1 MATILDIDLTN
12 SPFNSYDFFSN
23 KKIAAGTV
31 ETEDM
36 KKGQHKTTVE
46 MVDINA
52 YDYGIIDVGMVQFDD
67 TLPYTKKVETAQL
80 RIEYYKT
87 ELEDAKSWV
96 DALQSEIN
104 KVNSEL
110 AEYKDQYEEA
120 KKQDPHSDLT
130 KNLKQIIKNCK
141 EDLNDLNTDYSK
153 YKKITQTHPKLIKA
167 YTKFLND
174 LIKYGGKKTITRIE
188 EFGSTEEAEQVDLDN
203 LDINQAPGMAISGA
217 ITEAVTQYLEVTIQS
232 LIAGGASN
240 LMNNLG
246 INQETLGIAKSIL
259 NLMDSALFNITGII
273 KMFPKNIQMLPSAKV
288 AIGSICTS
296 LKDIYIAIY
305 NDLENEYY
313 ETINDA
319 ITNLPS
325 MQEVLKDALNLLM
338 NTIWIMINEQC
349 IKYTGHTLPELY
361 YMCSDYI
368 HKYKAWKEARK
379 EKKRRKKEKKEQ
391 EKREKEKEK
400 ETGIQHSSGNTV
412 STKINVDIDPDII
425 KQSLMDELARASDLI
440 YNSFIIIQIKDS
452 IDEIKM
458 LISQFNNVDLDVL
471 SEGIDS
477 FEDFMNM
484 LIEMGIDS
492 DGAVISLEKAI
503 QDGINQ
509 FSGNLTSLQN
519 QIKEQAISSGL
530 NIASDI
536 VSNTKISKEIK
547 TEHLYDFTNDL
558 NTFTMTLNIYADPTT
573 KKAKKQ
579 LTKVLSNAHQK
590 DGTKIF
596 DSSSVLSIINAI
608 DEGYVMRKDQT
619 IELLEFTFKI
629 HFELEGFNKTLSEQI
644 NAIDEANRI
653 AQDAAKKKEAD
664 EAISK
669 FELGI
674 VEEEY
679 TGDPTKATKRPT
691 FQLVHELFSI
701 LKEIFPQLKVILKL
715 IRNYKINKAKVEAN
729 ASGNL
734 LGMVKVIA
742 AINKL
747 FKKAHKSKTNFYT
760 VRSLKLYDYITNSIT
775 SIGTNVEI
783 NIGIPDTRKLY
794 LYLKNAKSNYE
805 IIKQDL
811 PTILYI
817 DQDAITEQRNVMK
830 KDLDKAGNYFN
841 DASLFVQ
848 YPDSK
853 YQDGTLL
860 GLDKVEDADTEI
872 YYSDSSLPLYG
883 SQILRCYGKDYD
895 LYT

>member
-12 SPFNSYDFFSN
+12 SPGNSYDFFSN
-23 KKIAAGTV
+23 KKMSAGTV

-52 YDYGIIDVGMVQFDD
+52 YDYGIIDVGIVQFDD
-67 TLPYTKKVETAQL
+67 TLPYSKKVETSKL

-87 ELEDAKSWV
+87 ELKDAESWV
-96 DALQSEIN
+96 NALQTEIN

-110 AEYKDQYEEA
+110 TEYQDQYEEA
-120 KKQDPHSDLT
+120 KKQDPHSALT
-130 KNLKQIIKNCK
+130 TNLKQIVKNYK
-141 EDLNDLNTDYSK
+141 EQLNDLNTEFSK

-167 YTKFLND
+167 YTNFYND
-174 LIKYGGKKTITRIE
+174 LTKYGEKKAITRVD
-188 EFGSTEEAEQVDLDN
+188 EFGNVEEAEKVDLDN
-203 LDINQAPGMAISGA
+203 LDINQAPGMEISGA
-217 ITEAVTQYLEVTIQS
+217 ITDAVTQYLEVTIQS

-246 INQETLGIAKSIL
+246 INQETLGMAQSIL
-259 NLMDSALFNITGII
+259 NLMDSTLFNITGII
-273 KMFPKNIQMLPSAKV
+273 KMFPKNIQMLPSAKI

-296 LKDIYIAIY
+296 LKDMYIAIY

-325 MQEVLKDALNLLM
+325 IQEVLKDAQELLM
-338 NTIWIMINEQC
+338 NTIWVMINEQC
-349 IKYTGHTLPELY
+349 IKYTGYTLPELY

-379 EKKRRKKEKKEQ
+379 EQKRRKKEQEEQ
-391 EKREKEKEK
+391 EK
-400 ETGIQHSSGNTV
+400 ETGIQHSSGGTV
-412 STKINVDIDPDII
+412 STKINVDVDPDII
-425 KQSLMDELARASDLI
+425 KQSLMDELSRASDLI

-471 SEGIDS
+471 TDGIDS
-477 FEDFMNM
+477 FEDFMDM
-484 LIEMGIDS
+484 LVEMGLDS

-519 QIKEQAISSGL
+519 QIEAQAISSGL
-530 NIASDI
+530 HIAADI
-536 VSNTKISKEIK
+536 VSNTTVSTEIK
-547 TEHLYDFTNDL
+547 AEHLYDFTNDL

-629 HFELEGFNKTLSEQI
+629 HFELDGFNKTLNEQI

-653 AQDAAKKKEAD
+653 AQETAKKKEAE

-734 LGMVKVIA
+734 LGMIKVIA

-817 DQDAITEQRNVMK
+817 DQDAITEQRNAMK
-830 KDLDKAGNYFN
+830 KDLDKAGNYFD

>member
-12 SPFNSYDFFSN
+12 SPGNSYNFFSN
-23 KKIAAGTV
+23 KKMSAGTV

-52 YDYGIIDVGMVQFDD
+52 YDYGIIDVGIVQFDD
-67 TLPYTKKVETAQL
+67 TLPYSKKVETAKL

-87 ELEDAKSWV
+87 ELKNAESWV
-96 DALQSEIN
+96 NALQTEIN

-110 AEYKDQYEEA
+110 TEYQDQYEEA
-120 KKQDPHSDLT
+120 KKQDPHSALT
-130 KNLKQIIKNCK
+130 TNLKQIVKNYK
-141 EDLNDLNTDYSK
+141 EQLNDLNIEFSK

-167 YTKFLND
+167 YTNFYND
-174 LIKYGGKKTITRIE
+174 LTKYGEKKAITKVD
-188 EFGSTEEAEQVDLDN
+188 EFGNVEEAEQVDLDN
-203 LDINQAPGMAISGA
+203 LDINQAPGMEISGA
-217 ITEAVTQYLEVTIQS
+217 ITDAVTQYLEVTIQS

-246 INQETLGIAKSIL
+246 INQETLGMAQSIL
-259 NLMDSALFNITGII
+259 NLMDSTLFNITGII
-273 KMFPKNIQMLPSAKV
+273 KMFPKNIQMLPSAKI

-296 LKDIYIAIY
+296 LKDMYIAIY

-325 MQEVLKDALNLLM
+325 IQEVLKDAQELLM
-338 NTIWIMINEQC
+338 NTIWVMINEQC
-349 IKYTGHTLPELY
+349 IKYTGYTLPELY

-379 EKKRRKKEKKEQ
+379 EQKRRKKEQEEQ
-391 EKREKEKEK
+391 EK
-400 ETGIQHSSGNTV
+400 ETGIQHSSGGTV
-412 STKINVDIDPDII
+412 SSKINVDVDPDII
-425 KQSLMDELARASDLI
+425 KQSLMDELSRASDLI

-471 SEGIDS
+471 TDGIDS
-477 FEDFMNM
+477 FEDFMDM
-484 LIEMGIDS
+484 LVEMGLDS

-519 QIKEQAISSGL
+519 QIEAQAISSGL
-530 NIASDI
+530 HIAADV
-536 VSNTKISKEIK
+536 VSNTAVSTEIK
-547 TEHLYDFTNDL
+547 AEHLYDFTNDL

-629 HFELEGFNKTLSEQI
+629 HFELDGFNKTLSEQI

-653 AQDAAKKKEAD
+653 AQETAKKKEAE

-734 LGMVKVIA
+734 LGMIKVIA

-817 DQDAITEQRNVMK
+817 DQDAITEQRNAMK
-830 KDLDKAGNYFN
+830 KDLDKAGNYFD

>member
-12 SPFNSYDFFSN
+12 SPGNSYDFLSN
-23 KKIAAGTV
+23 KKMSAGTI

-52 YDYGIIDVGMVQFDD
+52 YDYGIIDVGIVQFDD
-67 TLPYTKKVETAQL
+67 TLPYSKKVETAKL

-87 ELEDAKSWV
+87 ELKDAESWV
-96 DALQSEIN
+96 NALQTEIN

-110 AEYKDQYEEA
+110 TEYQDQYEEA
-120 KKQDPHSDLT
+120 KKQDPHSALT
-130 KNLKQIIKNCK
+130 TNLKQIVNNYK
-141 EDLNDLNTDYSK
+141 EQLNDLNTEFSK

-167 YTKFLND
+167 YTNFYND
-174 LIKYGGKKTITRIE
+174 LTKYGEKKAITRVD
-188 EFGSTEEAEQVDLDN
+188 EFGNVEEAEKIDLDN
-203 LDINQAPGMAISGA
+203 LDINQAPGMEISGA
-217 ITEAVTQYLEVTIQS
+217 ITDAVTQYLEVTIQS

-246 INQETLGIAKSIL
+246 INQETLGMAQSIL

-273 KMFPKNIQMLPSAKV
+273 KMFPKNIQMLPSAKI

-296 LKDIYIAIY
+296 LKDMYIAIY

-325 MQEVLKDALNLLM
+325 IQEVLKDAQELLM
-338 NTIWIMINEQC
+338 NTIWVMINEQC
-349 IKYTGHTLPELY
+349 IKYTGYTLPELY

-379 EKKRRKKEKKEQ
+379 EKKRRKKEQEEQ
-391 EKREKEKEK
+391 EK
-400 ETGIQHSSGNTV
+400 ETGIQHSSGGTV
-412 STKINVDIDPDII
+412 SSKINVDVDPDII
-425 KQSLMDELARASDLI
+425 KQSLMDELSRASDLI
-440 YNSFIIIQIKDS
+440 YNSFIIIQIKDT

-471 SEGIDS
+471 TDGIDS
-477 FEDFMNM
+477 FEDFMDM
-484 LIEMGIDS
+484 LVEMGLDS

-519 QIKEQAISSGL
+519 QIEAQAISSGL
-530 NIASDI
+530 NIAADV
-536 VSNTKISKEIK
+536 VSSTTVSTEIK
-547 TEHLYDFTNDL
+547 AEHLYDFTNDL

-629 HFELEGFNKTLSEQI
+629 HFELDGFNKTLNVQI
-644 NAIDEANRI
+644 NAIDEVNMI
-653 AQDAAKKKEAD
+653 AQETAKKKEAE

-734 LGMVKVIA
+734 LGMIKVIA

-783 NIGIPDTRKLY
+783 NISIPDTRKLY

-817 DQDAITEQRNVMK
+817 DQDAITEQRNAMK
-830 KDLDKAGNYFN
+830 KDLDKAGNYFD

-848 YPDSK
+848 YPDPK

>member
-12 SPFNSYDFFSN
+12 SPGNSYDFFSN
-23 KKIAAGTV
+23 KKMSAGTV

-52 YDYGIIDVGMVQFDD
+52 YDYGIIDVGIVQFDD
-67 TLPYTKKVETAQL
+67 TLPYSKKVETAQL

-87 ELEDAKSWV
+87 ELKDAESWV
-96 DALQSEIN
+96 NALQTEIN

-110 AEYKDQYEEA
+110 TEYQDQYEEA
-120 KKQDPHSDLT
+120 KKQDPHSALT
-130 KNLKQIIKNCK
+130 TNLKQIVKNYK
-141 EDLNDLNTDYSK
+141 EQLNDLNTEFSK

-167 YTKFLND
+167 YTNFYND
-174 LIKYGGKKTITRIE
+174 LTKYGEKKAITRVD
-188 EFGSTEEAEQVDLDN
+188 EFGNVEEAEKVDLDN
-203 LDINQAPGMAISGA
+203 LDINQAPGMEISGA
-217 ITEAVTQYLEVTIQS
+217 ITDAVTQYLEVTIQS

-246 INQETLGIAKSIL
+246 INQETLGMAQSIL
-259 NLMDSALFNITGII
+259 NLMDSTLFNITGII
-273 KMFPKNIQMLPSAKV
+273 KMFPKNIQMLPSAKI

-296 LKDIYIAIY
+296 LKDMYIAIY

-325 MQEVLKDALNLLM
+325 IQEVLKDAQELLM
-338 NTIWIMINEQC
+338 NTIWVMINEQC
-349 IKYTGHTLPELY
+349 IKYTGYTLPELY

-379 EKKRRKKEKKEQ
+379 EQKRRKKEQEEQ
-391 EKREKEKEK
+391 EK
-400 ETGIQHSSGNTV
+400 ETGIQHSSGGTV
-412 STKINVDIDPDII
+412 SSKINVDVDPDII
-425 KQSLMDELARASDLI
+425 KQSLMDELSRASDLI

-471 SEGIDS
+471 TDGIDS
-477 FEDFMNM
+477 FEDFMDM
-484 LIEMGIDS
+484 LVEMGLNS

-519 QIKEQAISSGL
+519 QIEAQAISSGL
-530 NIASDI
+530 HIAADV
-536 VSNTKISKEIK
+536 VSNTAVSTERKA
-547 TEHLYDFTNDL
+547 EHLYDFTNDL

-629 HFELEGFNKTLSEQI
+629 HFELDGFNKTLNEQI

-653 AQDAAKKKEAD
+653 AQETAKKKEAE

-805 IIKQDL
+805 IIKQGL

-817 DQDAITEQRNVMK
+817 DQEAITEQRNAMK
-830 KDLDKAGNYFN
+830 KDLDKAGNYFD

>member
-12 SPFNSYDFFSN
+12 SPGNSYDFFSN
-23 KKIAAGTV
+23 KKMSAGTV

-52 YDYGIIDVGMVQFDD
+52 YDYGIIDVGIVQFDD
-67 TLPYTKKVETAQL
+67 TLPYSKKVETSKL

-87 ELEDAKSWV
+87 ELKDAESWV
-96 DALQSEIN
+96 NALQTEIN

-110 AEYKDQYEEA
+110 TEYQDQYEEA
-120 KKQDPHSDLT
+120 KKQDPHSALT
-130 KNLKQIIKNCK
+130 TNLKQIVKNYK
-141 EDLNDLNTDYSK
+141 EQLNDLNTEFSK

-167 YTKFLND
+167 YTNFYND
-174 LIKYGGKKTITRIE
+174 LTKYGEKKAITKVD
-188 EFGSTEEAEQVDLDN
+188 EFGNVEEAEKVDLDN
-203 LDINQAPGMAISGA
+203 LDINQAPGMEISGA
-217 ITEAVTQYLEVTIQS
+217 ITDAVTQYLEVTIQS

-246 INQETLGIAKSIL
+246 INQETLGMAQSIL
-259 NLMDSALFNITGII
+259 NLMDSTLFNITGII
-273 KMFPKNIQMLPSAKV
+273 KMFPKNIQMLPSAKI

-296 LKDIYIAIY
+296 LKDMYIAIY

-325 MQEVLKDALNLLM
+325 IQEVLKDAQELLM
-338 NTIWIMINEQC
+338 NTIWVMINEQC
-349 IKYTGHTLPELY
+349 IKYTGYTLPELY

-379 EKKRRKKEKKEQ
+379 EQKRRKKEQEEQ
-391 EKREKEKEK
+391 EK
-400 ETGIQHSSGNTV
+400 ETGIQHSSGGTV
-412 STKINVDIDPDII
+412 SSKINVDVDPDII
-425 KQSLMDELARASDLI
+425 KQSLMDELSRASDLI

-471 SEGIDS
+471 TDGIDS
-477 FEDFMNM
+477 FEDFMDM
-484 LIEMGIDS
+484 LVEMGLDS

-519 QIKEQAISSGL
+519 QIEAQAISSGL
-530 NIASDI
+530 HIAADV
-536 VSNTKISKEIK
+536 VSNTTVSTEIK
-547 TEHLYDFTNDL
+547 AEHLYDFTNDL

-629 HFELEGFNKTLSEQI
+629 HFELDGFNKTLSEQI

-653 AQDAAKKKEAD
+653 AQETAKKKEAE

-734 LGMVKVIA
+734 LGMIKVIA

-805 IIKQDL
+805 IIKQGL

-817 DQDAITEQRNVMK
+817 DQDAITEQRNAMK
-830 KDLDKAGNYFN
+830 KDLDKAGNYFD

>member
-23 KKIAAGTV
+23 KKMAAGTV

-52 YDYGIIDVGMVQFDD
+52 YDYGIIDVGIVQFDD
-67 TLPYTKKVETAQL
+67 TLPYSKKVETAQL

-87 ELEDAKSWV
+87 ELKDAESWV
-96 DALQSEIN
+96 NALQTEIN

-110 AEYKDQYEEA
+110 TEYQDQYEEA
-120 KKQDPHSDLT
+120 KKQDPHSALT
-130 KNLKQIIKNCK
+130 TNLKQIVKNYK
-141 EDLNDLNTDYSK
+141 EQLNDLNTEFSK

-167 YTKFLND
+167 YTNFYND
-174 LIKYGGKKTITRIE
+174 LTKYGEKKAITRVD
-188 EFGSTEEAEQVDLDN
+188 EFGNVEEAEKVDLDN
-203 LDINQAPGMAISGA
+203 LDINQAPGMEISGA
-217 ITEAVTQYLEVTIQS
+217 ITDAVTQYLEVTIQS

-246 INQETLGIAKSIL
+246 INQETLGMAQSIL
-259 NLMDSALFNITGII
+259 NLMDSTLFNITGII
-273 KMFPKNIQMLPSAKV
+273 KMFPKNIQMLPSAKI

-296 LKDIYIAIY
+296 LKDMYIAIY

-325 MQEVLKDALNLLM
+325 IQEVLKDAQELLM
-338 NTIWIMINEQC
+338 NTIWVMINEQC
-349 IKYTGHTLPELY
+349 IKYTGYTLPELY

-379 EKKRRKKEKKEQ
+379 EQKRRKKEQEEQ
-391 EKREKEKEK
+391 EK
-400 ETGIQHSSGNTV
+400 ETGIQHSSGGTV
-412 STKINVDIDPDII
+412 SSKINVDVDPDII
-425 KQSLMDELARASDLI
+425 KQSLMDELSRASDLI

-484 LIEMGIDS
+484 LVEMGIDS

-519 QIKEQAISSGL
+519 QIEAQAISSGL
-530 NIASDI
+530 HIAADV
-536 VSNTKISKEIK
+536 VSNTTVSTEIK
-547 TEHLYDFTNDL
+547 AEHLYDFTNDL

-629 HFELEGFNKTLSEQI
+629 HFELDGFNKTLNEQI

-653 AQDAAKKKEAD
+653 AQETAKKKEAE

-734 LGMVKVIA
+734 LGMIKVIA

-805 IIKQDL
+805 IIKQGL

-817 DQDAITEQRNVMK
+817 DQEAITEQRNAMK
-830 KDLDKAGNYFN
+830 KDLDKAGNYFD

>member
-12 SPFNSYDFFSN
+12 SPSNSYDFLSN
-23 KKIAAGTV
+23 KKMSAGTI

-52 YDYGIIDVGMVQFDD
+52 YDYGIIDVGIVQFDD
-67 TLPYTKKVETAQL
+67 TLPYSKKVETAKL

-87 ELEDAKSWV
+87 ELKDAESWV
-96 DALQSEIN
+96 NALQTEIN

-110 AEYKDQYEEA
+110 TEYQDQYEEA
-120 KKQDPHSDLT
+120 KKQDPHSALT
-130 KNLKQIIKNCK
+130 TNLKQIVKNYK
-141 EDLNDLNTDYSK
+141 EQLNDLNTEFSK

-167 YTKFLND
+167 YTNFYND
-174 LIKYGGKKTITRIE
+174 LTKYGEKKAITKVD
-188 EFGSTEEAEQVDLDN
+188 EFGNVEEAEQVDLDN
-203 LDINQAPGMAISGA
+203 LDINQAPGMEISGA
-217 ITEAVTQYLEVTIQS
+217 ITDAVTQYLEVTIQS

-246 INQETLGIAKSIL
+246 INQETLGMAQSIL
-259 NLMDSALFNITGII
+259 NLMDSTLFNITGII
-273 KMFPKNIQMLPSAKV
+273 KMFPKNIQMLPSAKI

-296 LKDIYIAIY
+296 LKDMYIAIY

-325 MQEVLKDALNLLM
+325 IQEVLKDAQELLM
-338 NTIWIMINEQC
+338 NTIWVMINEQC
-349 IKYTGHTLPELY
+349 IKYTGYTLPELY

-379 EKKRRKKEKKEQ
+379 EKKRRKKEQEEQ
-391 EKREKEKEK
+391 EK
-400 ETGIQHSSGNTV
+400 ETGIQHSSGGTV
-412 STKINVDIDPDII
+412 SSKINVDVDPDII
-425 KQSLMDELARASDLI
+425 KQSLMDELSRASDLI

-471 SEGIDS
+471 TDGIDS
-477 FEDFMNM
+477 FEDFMDM
-484 LIEMGIDS
+484 LVEMGLDS

-519 QIKEQAISSGL
+519 QIEAQAISSGL
-530 NIASDI
+530 HIAADV
-536 VSNTKISKEIK
+536 VSNTTVSTERKA
-547 TEHLYDFTNDL
+547 EHLYDFTNDL

-629 HFELEGFNKTLSEQI
+629 HFELDGFNKTLNEQI

-653 AQDAAKKKEAD
+653 AQETAKKKEAE

-734 LGMVKVIA
+734 LGMIKVIA

-817 DQDAITEQRNVMK
+817 DQDAITEQRNAMK
-830 KDLDKAGNYFN
+830 KDLDKAGNYFD
-841 DASLFVQ
+841 DASLFVK
-848 YPDSK
+848 YPDPK

>member
-12 SPFNSYDFFSN
+12 SPGNSYDFFSN
-23 KKIAAGTV
+23 KKMSAGTV

-52 YDYGIIDVGMVQFDD
+52 YDYGIIDVGIVQFDD
-67 TLPYTKKVETAQL
+67 TLPYSKKVETAKL

-87 ELEDAKSWV
+87 ELKDAESWV
-96 DALQSEIN
+96 NALKTEIN

-110 AEYKDQYEEA
+110 IEYQDQYEEA
-120 KKQDPHSDLT
+120 KKQDPHSALT
-130 KNLKQIIKNCK
+130 TNLKQIVKNYK
-141 EDLNDLNTDYSK
+141 EQLNDLNTEFSK

-167 YTKFLND
+167 YTNFYND
-174 LIKYGGKKTITRIE
+174 LTKYGEKKAITRVD
-188 EFGSTEEAEQVDLDN
+188 EFGNVEEAEKVDLDN
-203 LDINQAPGMAISGA
+203 LDINQAPGMEISGA
-217 ITEAVTQYLEVTIQS
+217 ITDAVTQYLEVTIQS

-246 INQETLGIAKSIL
+246 INQETLGMAQSIL

-273 KMFPKNIQMLPSAKV
+273 KMFPKNIQMLPSAKI

-296 LKDIYIAIY
+296 LKDMYIAIY

-325 MQEVLKDALNLLM
+325 IQEVLKDAQELLM
-338 NTIWIMINEQC
+338 NTIWVMINEQC
-349 IKYTGHTLPELY
+349 IKYTGYTLPELY

-379 EKKRRKKEKKEQ
+379 EKKRRKKEQEEQ
-391 EKREKEKEK
+391 EK
-400 ETGIQHSSGNTV
+400 ETGIQHSSGGTV
-412 STKINVDIDPDII
+412 SSKINVDVDPDII
-425 KQSLMDELARASDLI
+425 KQSLMDELSRASDLI
-440 YNSFIIIQIKDS
+440 YNSFIIIQIKDT

-471 SEGIDS
+471 TDGIDS

-484 LIEMGIDS
+484 LVEMGLDS

-519 QIKEQAISSGL
+519 QIEAQAISSGL
-530 NIASDI
+530 NIAADV
-536 VSNTKISKEIK
+536 VSSTTVSTEIK
-547 TEHLYDFTNDL
+547 AEHLYDFTNDL

-629 HFELEGFNKTLSEQI
+629 HFELDGFNKTLNVQI
-644 NAIDEANRI
+644 NAIDEVNRI
-653 AQDAAKKKEAD
+653 AQETAKKKEAE

-734 LGMVKVIA
+734 LGMIRVIA

-817 DQDAITEQRNVMK
+817 DQDAITEQRNAMK
-830 KDLDKAGNYFN
+830 KDLDKAGNYFD

-848 YPDSK
+848 YPDPK

-895 LYT
+895 LYI

>member
-12 SPFNSYDFFSN
+12 SPGNSYDFFSN
-23 KKIAAGTV
+23 KKMSAGTV

-52 YDYGIIDVGMVQFDD
+52 YDYGIIDVGIVQFDD
-67 TLPYTKKVETAQL
+67 TLPYSKKVETAQL

-87 ELEDAKSWV
+87 ELKDAESWV
-96 DALQSEIN
+96 NALQTEIN

-110 AEYKDQYEEA
+110 TEYQDQYEEA
-120 KKQDPHSDLT
+120 KKQDPHSALT
-130 KNLKQIIKNCK
+130 TNLKQIVKNYK
-141 EDLNDLNTDYSK
+141 EQLNDLNIEFSK

-167 YTKFLND
+167 YTNFYND
-174 LIKYGGKKTITRIE
+174 LTKYGEKKAITKVD
-188 EFGSTEEAEQVDLDN
+188 EFGNVEEAEKVDLDN
-203 LDINQAPGMAISGA
+203 LDINQAPGMEISGA
-217 ITEAVTQYLEVTIQS
+217 ITDAVTQYLEVTIQS

-246 INQETLGIAKSIL
+246 INQETLGMAQSIL
-259 NLMDSALFNITGII
+259 NLMDSTLFNITGII
-273 KMFPKNIQMLPSAKV
+273 KMFPKNIQMLPSAKI

-296 LKDIYIAIY
+296 LKDMYIAIY

-325 MQEVLKDALNLLM
+325 IQEVLKDAQELLM
-338 NTIWIMINEQC
+338 NTIWVMINEQC
-349 IKYTGHTLPELY
+349 IKYTGYTLPELY

-379 EKKRRKKEKKEQ
+379 EQKRRKKEQEEQ
-391 EKREKEKEK
+391 EK
-400 ETGIQHSSGNTV
+400 ETGIQHSSGGTV
-412 STKINVDIDPDII
+412 STKINVDVDPDII
-425 KQSLMDELARASDLI
+425 KQSLMDELSRASDLI

-471 SEGIDS
+471 TDGIDS
-477 FEDFMNM
+477 FEDFMDM
-484 LIEMGIDS
+484 LVEMGLDS

-519 QIKEQAISSGL
+519 QIEAQAISSGL
-530 NIASDI
+530 HIAADI
-536 VSNTKISKEIK
+536 VSNTTVSTERKA
-547 TEHLYDFTNDL
+547 EHLYDFTNDL

-629 HFELEGFNKTLSEQI
+629 HFELDGFNKTLSEQI

-653 AQDAAKKKEAD
+653 AQETAKKKEAE

-734 LGMVKVIA
+734 LGMIKVIA

-805 IIKQDL
+805 IIKQGL

-817 DQDAITEQRNVMK
+817 DQDAITEQRNAMK
-830 KDLDKAGNYFN
+830 KDLDKAGNYFD

>member
-23 KKIAAGTV
+23 KKMAAGTV

-52 YDYGIIDVGMVQFDD
+52 YDYGIIDVGIVQFDD
-67 TLPYTKKVETAQL
+67 TLPYSKKVETAQL

-87 ELEDAKSWV
+87 ELKDAESWV
-96 DALQSEIN
+96 NALQTEIN

-110 AEYKDQYEEA
+110 TEYQDQYEEA
-120 KKQDPHSDLT
+120 KKQDPHSALT
-130 KNLKQIIKNCK
+130 TNLKQIVKNYK
-141 EDLNDLNTDYSK
+141 EQLNDLNTEFSK

-167 YTKFLND
+167 YTNFYND
-174 LIKYGGKKTITRIE
+174 LTKYGEKKAITRVD
-188 EFGSTEEAEQVDLDN
+188 EFGNVEEAEKVDLDN
-203 LDINQAPGMAISGA
+203 LDINQAPGMEISGA
-217 ITEAVTQYLEVTIQS
+217 ITDAVTQYLEVTIQS

-246 INQETLGIAKSIL
+246 INQETLGMAQSIL
-259 NLMDSALFNITGII
+259 NLMDSTLFNITGII
-273 KMFPKNIQMLPSAKV
+273 KMFPKNIQMLPSAKI

-296 LKDIYIAIY
+296 LKDMYIAIY

-325 MQEVLKDALNLLM
+325 IQEVLKDAQELLM
-338 NTIWIMINEQC
+338 NTIWVMINEQC
-349 IKYTGHTLPELY
+349 IKYTGYTLPELY

-379 EKKRRKKEKKEQ
+379 EQKRRKKEQEEQ
-391 EKREKEKEK
+391 EK
-400 ETGIQHSSGNTV
+400 ETGIQHSSGGTV
-412 STKINVDIDPDII
+412 SSKINVDVDPDII
-425 KQSLMDELARASDLI
+425 KQSLMDELSRASDLI

-471 SEGIDS
+471 TDGIDS
-477 FEDFMNM
+477 FEDFMDM
-484 LIEMGIDS
+484 LVEMGLDS

-519 QIKEQAISSGL
+519 QIEAQAISSGL
-530 NIASDI
+530 HIAADV
-536 VSNTKISKEIK
+536 VSNTTVSTEIK
-547 TEHLYDFTNDL
+547 AEHLYDFTNDL

-629 HFELEGFNKTLSEQI
+629 HFELDGFNKTLNEQI

-653 AQDAAKKKEAD
+653 AQETAKKKEAE

-760 VRSLKLYDYITNSIT
+760 VRSLRLYDYITNSIT

-817 DQDAITEQRNVMK
+817 DQDAITEQRNAMK
-830 KDLDKAGNYFN
+830 KDLDKAGNYFD

>member
-12 SPFNSYDFFSN
+12 SPGSSYDFFSN
-23 KKIAAGTV
+23 KKMSAGTV

-52 YDYGIIDVGMVQFDD
+52 YDYGIIDVGIVQFDD
-67 TLPYTKKVETAQL
+67 TLPYTKKVETAQV
-80 RIEYYKT
+80 RIEYYKA
-87 ELEDAKSWV
+87 ELKDAESWV
-96 DALQSEIN
+96 NALQTEIN

-110 AEYKDQYEEA
+110 TEYQNQYEEA
-120 KKQDPHSDLT
+120 KKQDPHSALT
-130 KNLKQIIKNCK
+130 TNLKQIVKNYK
-141 EDLNDLNTDYSK
+141 EQLNDLNTEFSK

-167 YTKFLND
+167 YTNFYND
-174 LIKYGGKKTITRIE
+174 LTKYGEKKAITRVD
-188 EFGSTEEAEQVDLDN
+188 EFGNVEEAEQVDLDN
-203 LDINQAPGMAISGA
+203 LDINQAPGMAISGT
-217 ITEAVTQYLEVTIQS
+217 ITDAVTQYLEVTIQS

-240 LMNNLG
+240 LMSSLG
-246 INQETLGIAKSIL
+246 INQETLGMAQSIL
-259 NLMDSALFNITGII
+259 NLMDSTLFNITGII
-273 KMFPKNIQMLPSAKV
+273 KMFPKNIQMVPSAKI
-288 AIGSICTS
+288 AMGSICTS
-296 LKDIYIAIY
+296 LKDMYQAIY
-305 NDLENEYY
+305 TDLENEYY

-325 MQEVLKDALNLLM
+325 MQEALKDAQVLLM

-349 IKYTGHTLPELY
+349 IKYTGYTLPELY

-379 EKKRRKKEKKEQ
+379 EQKRRKKEQEEQ
-391 EKREKEKEK
+391 EK
-400 ETGIQHSSGNTV
+400 ETGIQHSSGGTV
-412 STKINVDIDPDII
+412 SSKINVDVDPDII

-458 LISQFNNVDLDVL
+458 LIDQFNNVDLDVL
-471 SEGIDS
+471 SDGIDS
-477 FEDFMNM
+477 FEDFMDM
-484 LIEMGIDS
+484 LVEMGLDS

-509 FSGNLTSLQN
+509 FSGNLTGLQN
-519 QIKEQAISSGL
+519 QIEAQAISSGL
-530 NIASDI
+530 HIAANIAS
-536 VSNTKISKEIK
+536 NTTISTEIK
-547 TEHLYDFTNDL
+547 AEHLYDFTNDL

-596 DSSSVLSIINAI
+596 DASSVLSIINAI

-629 HFELEGFNKTLSEQI
+629 HFELDGFNKTLQEQKD
-644 NAIDEANRI
+644 AIDEANRI
-653 AQDAAKKKEAD
+653 AQETAKKKEA
-664 EAISK
+664 EKAISK

-734 LGMVKVIA
+734 LGMIKVIA

-794 LYLKNAKSNYE
+794 LYLKNTKSNYE
-805 IIKQDL
+805 IIKQNL

-817 DQDAITEQRNVMK
+817 DQDAITEQRNAMK
-830 KDLDKAGNYFN
+830 KDLDKAGNYFD

>member
-12 SPFNSYDFFSN
+12 SPGNSYDFFSN
-23 KKIAAGTV
+23 KKMSAGTV

-52 YDYGIIDVGMVQFDD
+52 YDYGIIDVGIVQFDD
-67 TLPYTKKVETAQL
+67 TLPYLKKVETAQL

-87 ELEDAKSWV
+87 ELKDAESWV
-96 DALQSEIN
+96 NALQTEIN

-110 AEYKDQYEEA
+110 TEYQDQYEEA
-120 KKQDPHSDLT
+120 KKQDPHSALT
-130 KNLKQIIKNCK
+130 TNLKQIVKNYK
-141 EDLNDLNTDYSK
+141 EQLNELNTEFSK

-167 YTKFLND
+167 YTNFYND
-174 LIKYGGKKTITRIE
+174 LTKYGEKKAITRVD
-188 EFGSTEEAEQVDLDN
+188 EFGNVEEAEKVDLDN
-203 LDINQAPGMAISGA
+203 LDINQAPGMEISGA
-217 ITEAVTQYLEVTIQS
+217 ITDAVTQYLEVTIQS

-246 INQETLGIAKSIL
+246 INQETLGMAQSIL
-259 NLMDSALFNITGII
+259 NLMDSTLFNITGII
-273 KMFPKNIQMLPSAKV
+273 KMFPKNIQMLPSAKI

-296 LKDIYIAIY
+296 LKDMYIAIY

-325 MQEVLKDALNLLM
+325 IQEVLKDAQELLM
-338 NTIWIMINEQC
+338 NTIWVMINEQC
-349 IKYTGHTLPELY
+349 IKYTGYTLPELY

-379 EKKRRKKEKKEQ
+379 EKKRRKKEQEEQ
-391 EKREKEKEK
+391 EK
-400 ETGIQHSSGNTV
+400 ETGIQHSSGGTV
-412 STKINVDIDPDII
+412 SSKINVDVDPDII
-425 KQSLMDELARASDLI
+425 KQSLMDELSRASDLI

-471 SEGIDS
+471 TDGIDS
-477 FEDFMNM
+477 FEDFMDM
-484 LIEMGIDS
+484 LVEMGLDS

-519 QIKEQAISSGL
+519 QIEAQAISSGL
-530 NIASDI
+530 HIAADI
-536 VSNTKISKEIK
+536 VSNTTVSTERKV
-547 TEHLYDFTNDL
+547 EHLYDFTNDL

-629 HFELEGFNKTLSEQI
+629 HFELDGFNKTLNEQI

-653 AQDAAKKKEAD
+653 AQETAKKKEAE

-734 LGMVKVIA
+734 LGMIKVIA

-817 DQDAITEQRNVMK
+817 DQDAITEQRNIMK
-830 KDLDKAGNYFN
+830 KDLDKAGNYFD

>member
-12 SPFNSYDFFSN
+12 SPGNSYDFFSN
-23 KKIAAGTV
+23 KKMSAGTV

-52 YDYGIIDVGMVQFDD
+52 YDYGIIDVGIVQFDD
-67 TLPYTKKVETAQL
+67 TLPYSKKVETAQL

-87 ELEDAKSWV
+87 ELKDAESWV
-96 DALQSEIN
+96 NALQTEIN

-110 AEYKDQYEEA
+110 TEYQDQYEEA
-120 KKQDPHSDLT
+120 KKQDPHSALT
-130 KNLKQIIKNCK
+130 TNLKQIIKNYK
-141 EDLNDLNTDYSK
+141 EQLNDLNTEFSK

-167 YTKFLND
+167 YTNFYND
-174 LIKYGGKKTITRIE
+174 LTKYGEKKAITRVD
-188 EFGSTEEAEQVDLDN
+188 EFGNVEEAEKVDLDN
-203 LDINQAPGMAISGA
+203 LDINQAPGMEISGA
-217 ITEAVTQYLEVTIQS
+217 ITDAVTQYLEVTIQS

-246 INQETLGIAKSIL
+246 INQETLGMAQSIL
-259 NLMDSALFNITGII
+259 NLMDSTLFNITGII
-273 KMFPKNIQMLPSAKV
+273 KMFPKNIQMLPSAKI

-296 LKDIYIAIY
+296 LKDMYIAIY

-325 MQEVLKDALNLLM
+325 IQEVLKDAQELLM
-338 NTIWIMINEQC
+338 NTIWVMINEQC
-349 IKYTGHTLPELY
+349 IKYTGYTLPELY

-379 EKKRRKKEKKEQ
+379 EQKRRKKEQEEQ
-391 EKREKEKEK
+391 EK
-400 ETGIQHSSGNTV
+400 ETGIQHSSGGTV
-412 STKINVDIDPDII
+412 SSKINVDVDPDII
-425 KQSLMDELARASDLI
+425 KQSLMDELSRASDLI

-471 SEGIDS
+471 TDGIDS
-477 FEDFMNM
+477 FEDFMDM
-484 LIEMGIDS
+484 LVEMGLDS

-519 QIKEQAISSGL
+519 QIEAQAISSGL
-530 NIASDI
+530 HIAADV
-536 VSNTKISKEIK
+536 VSNTAVSTEIK
-547 TEHLYDFTNDL
+547 AEHLYDFTNDL

-629 HFELEGFNKTLSEQI
+629 HFELDGFNKTLNEQI

-653 AQDAAKKKEAD
+653 AQETAKKKEAE

-734 LGMVKVIA
+734 LGMIKVIA

-817 DQDAITEQRNVMK
+817 DQDAITEQRNAMK
-830 KDLDKAGNYFN
+830 KDLDKAGNYFD

>member
-12 SPFNSYDFFSN
+12 SPGNSYDFFSN
-23 KKIAAGTV
+23 KKMSAGTV

-52 YDYGIIDVGMVQFDD
+52 YDYGIIDVGIVQFDD
-67 TLPYTKKVETAQL
+67 TLPYAKKVETAKL

-87 ELEDAKSWV
+87 ELKDAESWV
-96 DALQSEIN
+96 NALQTEIN

-110 AEYKDQYEEA
+110 TEYQDQYEEA
-120 KKQDPHSDLT
+120 KKQDPHSALT
-130 KNLKQIIKNCK
+130 TNLKQIVKNYK
-141 EDLNDLNTDYSK
+141 EQLNDLNTEFSK

-167 YTKFLND
+167 YTNFYND
-174 LIKYGGKKTITRIE
+174 LTKYGEKKAITKVD
-188 EFGSTEEAEQVDLDN
+188 EFGNIEEAEQVDLDN
-203 LDINQAPGMAISGA
+203 LDINQAPGMEISGA
-217 ITEAVTQYLEVTIQS
+217 ITDAVTQYLEVTIQS

-246 INQETLGIAKSIL
+246 INQETLGMAQSIL
-259 NLMDSALFNITGII
+259 NLMDSTLFNITGII
-273 KMFPKNIQMLPSAKV
+273 KMFPKNIQMLPSAKI

-296 LKDIYIAIY
+296 LKDMYIAIY

-325 MQEVLKDALNLLM
+325 MQEVLKDAQELLM
-338 NTIWIMINEQC
+338 NTIWVMINEQC
-349 IKYTGHTLPELY
+349 IKYTGYTLPELY

-379 EKKRRKKEKKEQ
+379 EQKRRKKEQEEQ
-391 EKREKEKEK
+391 EK
-400 ETGIQHSSGNTV
+400 ETGIQHSSGGTV
-412 STKINVDIDPDII
+412 SSKINVDVDPDII
-425 KQSLMDELARASDLI
+425 KQSLMDELSRASDLI

-471 SEGIDS
+471 SDGIDS
-477 FEDFMNM
+477 FEDFMDM
-484 LIEMGIDS
+484 LVEMGLDS

-519 QIKEQAISSGL
+519 QIEAQAISSGL
-530 NIASDI
+530 HIAADV
-536 VSNTKISKEIK
+536 VSNTTVSTEIK
-547 TEHLYDFTNDL
+547 AEHLYDFTNDL

-629 HFELEGFNKTLSEQI
+629 HFELDGFNKTLSEQK

-653 AQDAAKKKEAD
+653 AQETAKKKEAE

-734 LGMVKVIA
+734 LGMIKVIA

-794 LYLKNAKSNYE
+794 LYLKNTKSNYE
-805 IIKQDL
+805 IIKQNL

-817 DQDAITEQRNVMK
+817 DQDAIAEQRNAMK
-830 KDLDKAGNYFN
+830 KDLDKAGNYFD

>member
-12 SPFNSYDFFSN
+12 SPSNSYDFLSN
-23 KKIAAGTV
+23 KKMSAGTI

-52 YDYGIIDVGMVQFDD
+52 YDYGIIDVGIAQFDD
-67 TLPYTKKVETAQL
+67 TLPYSKKVETAKL

-87 ELEDAKSWV
+87 ELKDAESWV
-96 DALQSEIN
+96 NALQAEIN

-110 AEYKDQYEEA
+110 TEYQDQYEEA
-120 KKQDPHSDLT
+120 KKQDPHSALT
-130 KNLKQIIKNCK
+130 TNLKQIVNNYK
-141 EDLNDLNTDYSK
+141 EQLNDLNTEFSK

-167 YTKFLND
+167 YTNFYND
-174 LIKYGGKKTITRIE
+174 LTKYGEKKAITRVD
-188 EFGSTEEAEQVDLDN
+188 EFGNVEEAEKVDLDN
-203 LDINQAPGMAISGA
+203 LDINQAPGMEISGA
-217 ITEAVTQYLEVTIQS
+217 ITDAVTQYLEVTIQS

-246 INQETLGIAKSIL
+246 INQETLGMAQSIL
-259 NLMDSALFNITGII
+259 NLMDSTLFNITGII
-273 KMFPKNIQMLPSAKV
+273 KMFPKNIQMLPSAKI

-296 LKDIYIAIY
+296 LKDMYIAIY

-325 MQEVLKDALNLLM
+325 SQEVLKDAQELLM
-338 NTIWIMINEQC
+338 NTILVIINEQC
-349 IKYTGHTLPELY
+349 IKYTGYTLPELY

-379 EKKRRKKEKKEQ
+379 EKKRRKKEQEEQ
-391 EKREKEKEK
+391 EK
-400 ETGIQHSSGNTV
+400 ETGIQHSSGGTV
-412 STKINVDIDPDII
+412 STKINVDVDPDII
-425 KQSLMDELARASDLI
+425 KQSLMDELSRASDLI

-471 SEGIDS
+471 TDGIDS
-477 FEDFMNM
+477 FEDFMDM
-484 LIEMGIDS
+484 LVEMGLDS

-519 QIKEQAISSGL
+519 QIEAQAISSGL
-530 NIASDI
+530 HIAADV
-536 VSNTKISKEIK
+536 VSNTTVSTERKV
-547 TEHLYDFTNDL
+547 EHLYDFTNDL
-558 NTFTMTLNIYADPTT
+558 NTFTMTLNIYTDPTT

-608 DEGYVMRKDQT
+608 DEGYLMRKDQT

-629 HFELEGFNKTLSEQI
+629 HFELDGFNKTLNEQI

-653 AQDAAKKKEAD
+653 AQETAKKKEAE

-734 LGMVKVIA
+734 LGMIRVIA

-747 FKKAHKSKTNFYT
+747 FKKANKSKTNFYT

-783 NIGIPDTRKLY
+783 NIGISDTRKLY

-817 DQDAITEQRNVMK
+817 DQDAITEQRNAMK
-830 KDLDKAGNYFN
+830 KDLDKAGNYFD

-848 YPDSK
+848 YPDPK

>member
-12 SPFNSYDFFSN
+12 SPGNSYDFFSN
-23 KKIAAGTV
+23 KKMSAGTV

-52 YDYGIIDVGMVQFDD
+52 YDYGIIDVGIVQFDD
-67 TLPYTKKVETAQL
+67 TLPYSKKVETSKL

-87 ELEDAKSWV
+87 ELKDAESWV
-96 DALQSEIN
+96 NALQTEIN

-110 AEYKDQYEEA
+110 TEYQDQYEEA
-120 KKQDPHSDLT
+120 KKQDPHSALT
-130 KNLKQIIKNCK
+130 TNLKQIVKNYK
-141 EDLNDLNTDYSK
+141 EQLNDLNTEFSK

-167 YTKFLND
+167 YTNFYND
-174 LIKYGGKKTITRIE
+174 LTKYGEKKAITRVD
-188 EFGSTEEAEQVDLDN
+188 EFGNVEEAEKVDLDN
-203 LDINQAPGMAISGA
+203 LDINQAPGMEISGA
-217 ITEAVTQYLEVTIQS
+217 ITDAVTQYLEVTIQS

-246 INQETLGIAKSIL
+246 INQETLGMAQSIL
-259 NLMDSALFNITGII
+259 NLMDSTLFNITGII
-273 KMFPKNIQMLPSAKV
+273 KMFPKNIQMLPSAKI

-296 LKDIYIAIY
+296 LKDMYIAIY

-325 MQEVLKDALNLLM
+325 IQEVLKDAQELLM
-338 NTIWIMINEQC
+338 NTIWVMINEQC
-349 IKYTGHTLPELY
+349 IKYTGYTLPELY

-379 EKKRRKKEKKEQ
+379 EQKRRKKEQEEQ
-391 EKREKEKEK
+391 EK
-400 ETGIQHSSGNTV
+400 ETGIQHSSGGTV
-412 STKINVDIDPDII
+412 SSKINVDVNPDII
-425 KQSLMDELARASDLI
+425 KQSLMDELSRASDLI

-471 SEGIDS
+471 TDGIDS
-477 FEDFMNM
+477 FEDFMDM
-484 LIEMGIDS
+484 LVEMGLDS

-519 QIKEQAISSGL
+519 QIEAQAIASGL
-530 NIASDI
+530 HIAADV
-536 VSNTKISKEIK
+536 VSNTAVSTEIK
-547 TEHLYDFTNDL
+547 AEHLYDFTNDL

-629 HFELEGFNKTLSEQI
+629 HFELDGFNKTLNEQI

-653 AQDAAKKKEAD
+653 AQETAKKKEAE

-679 TGDPTKATKRPT
+679 TSDPTKATKRPT

-734 LGMVKVIA
+734 LGMIKVIA

-817 DQDAITEQRNVMK
+817 DQDAITEQRNAMK
-830 KDLDKAGNYFN
+830 KDLDKAGNYFD

>member
-12 SPFNSYDFFSN
+12 SPGNSYDFFSN
-23 KKIAAGTV
+23 KKMSAGTV

-52 YDYGIIDVGMVQFDD
+52 YDYGIIDVGIVQFDD
-67 TLPYTKKVETAQL
+67 TLPYSKKVETAQL

-87 ELEDAKSWV
+87 ELKDAESWV
-96 DALQSEIN
+96 NALQTEIN

-110 AEYKDQYEEA
+110 TEYQDQYEEA
-120 KKQDPHSDLT
+120 KKQDPHSALT
-130 KNLKQIIKNCK
+130 TNLKQIVKNYK
-141 EDLNDLNTDYSK
+141 EQLNDLNTEFSK

-167 YTKFLND
+167 YTNFYND
-174 LIKYGGKKTITRIE
+174 LTKYGEKKAITRVD
-188 EFGSTEEAEQVDLDN
+188 EFGNVEEAEKVDLDN
-203 LDINQAPGMAISGA
+203 LDINQAPGMEISGA
-217 ITEAVTQYLEVTIQS
+217 ITDAVTQYLEVTIQS

-246 INQETLGIAKSIL
+246 INQETLGMAQSIL
-259 NLMDSALFNITGII
+259 NLMDSTLFNITGII
-273 KMFPKNIQMLPSAKV
+273 KMFPKNIQMLPSAKI

-296 LKDIYIAIY
+296 LKDMYIAIY

-325 MQEVLKDALNLLM
+325 MQEVLKDAQELLM
-338 NTIWIMINEQC
+338 NTIWVMINEQC
-349 IKYTGHTLPELY
+349 IKYTGYTLPELY

-379 EKKRRKKEKKEQ
+379 EQKRRKKEQEEQ
-391 EKREKEKEK
+391 EK
-400 ETGIQHSSGNTV
+400 ETGIQHSSGGTV
-412 STKINVDIDPDII
+412 SSKINVDVDPDII
-425 KQSLMDELARASDLI
+425 KQSLMDELSRASDLI

-471 SEGIDS
+471 TDGIDS
-477 FEDFMNM
+477 FEDFMDM
-484 LIEMGIDS
+484 LVEMGLDS

-519 QIKEQAISSGL
+519 QIEAQAISSGL
-530 NIASDI
+530 HIAADV
-536 VSNTKISKEIK
+536 VSNTTVSTEIK
-547 TEHLYDFTNDL
+547 AEHLYDFTNDL

-629 HFELEGFNKTLSEQI
+629 HFELDGFNKTLNEQI

-653 AQDAAKKKEAD
+653 AQETAKKKEAE

-734 LGMVKVIA
+734 LGMIKVIA

-805 IIKQDL
+805 IIKQGL

-817 DQDAITEQRNVMK
+817 DQDAITEQRNAMK
-830 KDLDKAGNYFN
+830 KDLDKAGNYFD

>member
-12 SPFNSYDFFSN
+12 SPGNSYDFFSN
-23 KKIAAGTV
+23 KKMSAGTV

-52 YDYGIIDVGMVQFDD
+52 YDYGIIDVGIVQFDD
-67 TLPYTKKVETAQL
+67 TLPYSKKVETAQL

-87 ELEDAKSWV
+87 ELKDAESWV
-96 DALQSEIN
+96 NALQTEIN

-110 AEYKDQYEEA
+110 TEYQDQYEEA
-120 KKQDPHSDLT
+120 KKQDPHSALT
-130 KNLKQIIKNCK
+130 TNLKQIVKNYK
-141 EDLNDLNTDYSK
+141 EQLNDLNTEFSK

-167 YTKFLND
+167 YTNFYND
-174 LIKYGGKKTITRIE
+174 LTKYGEKKAITRVD
-188 EFGSTEEAEQVDLDN
+188 EFGNVEEAEQVDLDN
-203 LDINQAPGMAISGA
+203 LDINQAPGMEISGA
-217 ITEAVTQYLEVTIQS
+217 ITDAVTQYLEVTIQS

-246 INQETLGIAKSIL
+246 INQETLGMAQSIL
-259 NLMDSALFNITGII
+259 NLMDSTLFNITGII
-273 KMFPKNIQMLPSAKV
+273 KMFPKNIQMLPSAKI

-296 LKDIYIAIY
+296 LKDMYIAIY

-325 MQEVLKDALNLLM
+325 IQEVLKDAQELLM
-338 NTIWIMINEQC
+338 NTIWVMINEQC
-349 IKYTGHTLPELY
+349 IKYTGYTLPELY

-379 EKKRRKKEKKEQ
+379 EQKRRKKEQEEQ
-391 EKREKEKEK
+391 EK
-400 ETGIQHSSGNTV
+400 ETGIQHSSGGTV
-412 STKINVDIDPDII
+412 SSKINVDVDPDII
-425 KQSLMDELARASDLI
+425 KQSLMDELSRASDLI

-471 SEGIDS
+471 TDGIDS
-477 FEDFMNM
+477 FEDFMDM
-484 LIEMGIDS
+484 LVEMGLDS

-519 QIKEQAISSGL
+519 QIEAQAISSGL
-530 NIASDI
+530 HIAADV
-536 VSNTKISKEIK
+536 VSNTTVSTEIK
-547 TEHLYDFTNDL
+547 AEHLYDFTNDL

-629 HFELEGFNKTLSEQI
+629 HFELDGFNKTLNEQI

-653 AQDAAKKKEAD
+653 AQETAKKKEAE

-734 LGMVKVIA
+734 LGMIKVIA

-817 DQDAITEQRNVMK
+817 DQDAITEQRNAMK
-830 KDLDKAGNYFN
+830 KDLDKAGNYFD

>member
-12 SPFNSYDFFSN
+12 SPGNSYDFFSN
-23 KKIAAGTV
+23 KKISAGTV

-52 YDYGIIDVGMVQFDD
+52 YDYGIIDVGIVQFDD
-67 TLPYTKKVETAQL
+67 TLPYSKKVETSKL

-87 ELEDAKSWV
+87 ELKDAESWV
-96 DALQSEIN
+96 NALQTEIN

-110 AEYKDQYEEA
+110 TEYQDQYEEA
-120 KKQDPHSDLT
+120 KKQDPHSALT
-130 KNLKQIIKNCK
+130 TNLKQIVKNYK
-141 EDLNDLNTDYSK
+141 EQLNDLNTEFSK

-167 YTKFLND
+167 YTNFYND
-174 LIKYGGKKTITRIE
+174 LIKYGEKKAITRVD
-188 EFGSTEEAEQVDLDN
+188 EFGNVEEAEKVDLDN
-203 LDINQAPGMAISGA
+203 LDINQAPGMEISGA
-217 ITEAVTQYLEVTIQS
+217 ITDAVTQYLEVTIQS

-246 INQETLGIAKSIL
+246 INQETLGMAQSIL
-259 NLMDSALFNITGII
+259 NLMDSTLFNITGII
-273 KMFPKNIQMLPSAKV
+273 KMFPKNIQMLPSAKI

-296 LKDIYIAIY
+296 LKDMYIAIY

-325 MQEVLKDALNLLM
+325 IQEVLKDAQELLM
-338 NTIWIMINEQC
+338 NTIWVMINEQC
-349 IKYTGHTLPELY
+349 IKYTGYTLPELY

-379 EKKRRKKEKKEQ
+379 EQKRRKKEQEEQ
-391 EKREKEKEK
+391 EK
-400 ETGIQHSSGNTV
+400 ETGIQHSSGGTV
-412 STKINVDIDPDII
+412 STKINVDVDPDII
-425 KQSLMDELARASDLI
+425 KQSLIDELSRASDLI

-471 SEGIDS
+471 TDGIDS
-477 FEDFMNM
+477 FEDFMDM
-484 LIEMGIDS
+484 LVEMGLDS

-519 QIKEQAISSGL
+519 QIEAQAISSRL
-530 NIASDI
+530 HIAADV
-536 VSNTKISKEIK
+536 VSNTTVSTEMK

-629 HFELEGFNKTLSEQI
+629 HFELDGFNKTLSEQI

-653 AQDAAKKKEAD
+653 AQETAKKKEAE

-734 LGMVKVIA
+734 LGMIKVIA

-794 LYLKNAKSNYE
+794 LYLKNVKSNYE

-817 DQDAITEQRNVMK
+817 DQDAITEQRNAMK
-830 KDLDKAGNYFN
+830 KDLDKAGNYFD

>member
-12 SPFNSYDFFSN
+12 SPGNSYDFFSN
-23 KKIAAGTV
+23 KKMSAGTV
-31 ETEDM
+31 ETADM

-52 YDYGIIDVGMVQFDD
+52 YDYGIIDVGIVQFDD
-67 TLPYTKKVETAQL
+67 TLPYSKKVETSKL

-87 ELEDAKSWV
+87 ELKDAESWV
-96 DALQSEIN
+96 NALQTEIN

-110 AEYKDQYEEA
+110 TEYQDQYEEA

-167 YTKFLND
+167 YTNFYND
-174 LIKYGGKKTITRIE
+174 LTKYGEKKAITRVD
-188 EFGSTEEAEQVDLDN
+188 EFGNVEEAEKVDLDN
-203 LDINQAPGMAISGA
+203 LDINQAPGMEISGA
-217 ITEAVTQYLEVTIQS
+217 ITDAVTQYLEVTIQS

-246 INQETLGIAKSIL
+246 INQETLGMAQSIL
-259 NLMDSALFNITGII
+259 NLMDSTLFNITGII
-273 KMFPKNIQMLPSAKV
+273 KMFPKNIQMLPSAKI

-296 LKDIYIAIY
+296 LKDMYIAIY

-325 MQEVLKDALNLLM
+325 IQEVLKDAQELLM
-338 NTIWIMINEQC
+338 NTIWVMINEQC
-349 IKYTGHTLPELY
+349 IKYTGYTLPELY

-379 EKKRRKKEKKEQ
+379 EQKRRKKEQEEQ
-391 EKREKEKEK
+391 EK
-400 ETGIQHSSGNTV
+400 ETGIQHSSGGTV
-412 STKINVDIDPDII
+412 SSKINVDVDPDII
-425 KQSLMDELARASDLI
+425 KQSLMDELSRASDLI

-471 SEGIDS
+471 TDGIDS
-477 FEDFMNM
+477 FEDFMDM
-484 LIEMGIDS
+484 LVEMGLDS

-519 QIKEQAISSGL
+519 QIEAQAISSGL
-530 NIASDI
+530 HIAADV
-536 VSNTKISKEIK
+536 VSNTAVSTEIK
-547 TEHLYDFTNDL
+547 AEHLYDFTNDL

-629 HFELEGFNKTLSEQI
+629 HFELEGFNKTLNEQI

-653 AQDAAKKKEAD
+653 AQETAKKKEAE

-734 LGMVKVIA
+734 LGMIKVIA

-817 DQDAITEQRNVMK
+817 DQDAITEQRNAMK
-830 KDLDKAGNYFN
+830 KDLDKAGNYFD

>member
-12 SPFNSYDFFSN
+12 SPGNSYEFFSN
-23 KKIAAGTV
+23 KKMSAGTV

-52 YDYGIIDVGMVQFDD
+52 YDYGIIDVGIVQFDD
-67 TLPYTKKVETAQL
+67 TLPYTKKVETAKL

-87 ELEDAKSWV
+87 ELKDAESWV
-96 DALQSEIN
+96 NALQTEIN

-110 AEYKDQYEEA
+110 TEYQDQYEEA
-120 KKQDPHSDLT
+120 KKQDPHSALT
-130 KNLKQIIKNCK
+130 TNLKQIIKNYK
-141 EDLNDLNTDYSK
+141 EQLNDLNTEFSK

-167 YTKFLND
+167 YTNFYND
-174 LIKYGGKKTITRIE
+174 LTKYGEKKAITKVD
-188 EFGSTEEAEQVDLDN
+188 EFGNVEEAEQVDLDN

-217 ITEAVTQYLEVTIQS
+217 ITDVVTQYLEVTIQS

-246 INQETLGIAKSIL
+246 INQETLGMAQSIL
-259 NLMDSALFNITGII
+259 NLMDSTLFNITGII

-296 LKDIYIAIY
+296 LKDMYIAIY

-325 MQEVLKDALNLLM
+325 MQEVLKDAQELLM
-338 NTIWIMINEQC
+338 NTIWVMINEQC
-349 IKYTGHTLPELY
+349 IKYTGYTLPELY

-379 EKKRRKKEKKEQ
+379 EQKRRKKEQEEQ
-391 EKREKEKEK
+391 EK
-400 ETGIQHSSGNTV
+400 ETGIQHSSGGTI
-412 STKINVDIDPDII
+412 SSKINVDVDPDII
-425 KQSLMDELARASDLI
+425 KQSLMDELSRASDLI

-471 SEGIDS
+471 SDGIDS
-477 FEDFMNM
+477 FEDFMDM
-484 LIEMGIDS
+484 LVEMGLDS

-519 QIKEQAISSGL
+519 QIEAQAISSGL
-530 NIASDI
+530 HIAADIAS
-536 VSNTKISKEIK
+536 NTTISAEIK
-547 TEHLYDFTNDL
+547 AEHLYDFTNDL

-629 HFELEGFNKTLSEQI
+629 HFELEGFNKTLSEQK

-653 AQDAAKKKEAD
+653 AQETAKKKEVE

-729 ASGNL
+729 SSGNL

-747 FKKAHKSKTNFYT
+747 FKKANKSKTNFYT

-794 LYLKNAKSNYE
+794 LYLKNVKSNYE

-817 DQDAITEQRNVMK
+817 DQDAITEQRNAMK
-830 KDLDKAGNYFN
+830 KDLDKAGNYFD

>member
-12 SPFNSYDFFSN
+12 SPGNSYDFFSN
-23 KKIAAGTV
+23 KKMSAGTV

-52 YDYGIIDVGMVQFDD
+52 YDYGIIDVGIVQFDD
-67 TLPYTKKVETAQL
+67 TLPYAKKVETAKL

-87 ELEDAKSWV
+87 ELKDAESWV
-96 DALQSEIN
+96 NALQTEIN

-110 AEYKDQYEEA
+110 TEYQDQYEEA
-120 KKQDPHSDLT
+120 KKQDPHSALT
-130 KNLKQIIKNCK
+130 TNLKQIVKNYK
-141 EDLNDLNTDYSK
+141 EQLNDLNTEFSK

-167 YTKFLND
+167 YTNFYND
-174 LIKYGGKKTITRIE
+174 LTKYGEKKAITKVD
-188 EFGSTEEAEQVDLDN
+188 EFGNVEEAEQIDLDN
-203 LDINQAPGMAISGA
+203 LDINQAPGMEISGA
-217 ITEAVTQYLEVTIQS
+217 ITDAVTQYLEVTIQS

-246 INQETLGIAKSIL
+246 INQETLGMAQSIL
-259 NLMDSALFNITGII
+259 NLMDSTLFNITGII
-273 KMFPKNIQMLPSAKV
+273 KMFPKNIQMLPSAKI

-296 LKDIYIAIY
+296 LKDMYIAIY

-325 MQEVLKDALNLLM
+325 MQEVLKDAQELLM
-338 NTIWIMINEQC
+338 NTIWVMINEQC
-349 IKYTGHTLPELY
+349 IKYTGYTLPELY

-379 EKKRRKKEKKEQ
+379 EQKRRKKEQEEQ
-391 EKREKEKEK
+391 EK
-400 ETGIQHSSGNTV
+400 ETGIQHSSGGTV
-412 STKINVDIDPDII
+412 SSKINVDVDPDII
-425 KQSLMDELARASDLI
+425 KQSLMDELSRTSDLI

-471 SEGIDS
+471 SDGIDS
-477 FEDFMNM
+477 FEDFMDM
-484 LIEMGIDS
+484 LVEMGLDS

-519 QIKEQAISSGL
+519 QIEAQAISSGL
-530 NIASDI
+530 HIATDIAS
-536 VSNTKISKEIK
+536 NTTISAEIK
-547 TEHLYDFTNDL
+547 AEHLYDFTNDL

-629 HFELEGFNKTLSEQI
+629 HFELEGFNKTLSEQK

-653 AQDAAKKKEAD
+653 AQETAKKKEAE

-729 ASGNL
+729 SSGNL

-747 FKKAHKSKTNFYT
+747 FKKANKSKTNFYT

-817 DQDAITEQRNVMK
+817 DQDAITEQRNAMK
-830 KDLDKAGNYFN
+830 KDLDKAGNYFD

>member
-12 SPFNSYDFFSN
+12 SPGNSYDFFSN
-23 KKIAAGTV
+23 KKMSAGTV

-52 YDYGIIDVGMVQFDD
+52 YDYGIIDVGIVQFDD
-67 TLPYTKKVETAQL
+67 TLPYAKKVETAKL

-87 ELEDAKSWV
+87 ELKDAESWV
-96 DALQSEIN
+96 NALQTEIN

-110 AEYKDQYEEA
+110 TEYQDQYEEA
-120 KKQDPHSDLT
+120 KKQDPHSALT
-130 KNLKQIIKNCK
+130 TNLKQIVKNYK
-141 EDLNDLNTDYSK
+141 EQLNDLNTEFSK

-167 YTKFLND
+167 YTNFYND
-174 LIKYGGKKTITRIE
+174 LTKYGEKKAITKVD
-188 EFGSTEEAEQVDLDN
+188 EFGNVEEAEQVDLDN

-217 ITEAVTQYLEVTIQS
+217 ITDAVTQYLEVTIQS

-246 INQETLGIAKSIL
+246 INQETLGMAQSIL
-259 NLMDSALFNITGII
+259 NLMDSTLFNITGII

-296 LKDIYIAIY
+296 LKDMYIAIY

-325 MQEVLKDALNLLM
+325 MQEVLKDAQELLM
-338 NTIWIMINEQC
+338 NTIWVMINEQC
-349 IKYTGHTLPELY
+349 IKYTGYTLPELY

-379 EKKRRKKEKKEQ
+379 EQKRRKKEQEEQ
-391 EKREKEKEK
+391 EK
-400 ETGIQHSSGNTV
+400 ETGIQHSSGGTV
-412 STKINVDIDPDII
+412 SSKINVDVDPDII
-425 KQSLMDELARASDLI
+425 KQSLMDELSRASDLI

-471 SEGIDS
+471 SDGIDS
-477 FEDFMNM
+477 FEDFMDM
-484 LIEMGIDS
+484 LVEMGLDS

-519 QIKEQAISSGL
+519 QIEAQAISSGL
-530 NIASDI
+530 HIAADV
-536 VSNTKISKEIK
+536 VSNTTVSTEIK
-547 TEHLYDFTNDL
+547 AEHLYDFTNDL

-629 HFELEGFNKTLSEQI
+629 HFELDGFNKTLNEQI

-653 AQDAAKKKEAD
+653 AQETAKKKEAE

-734 LGMVKVIA
+734 LGMIKVIA

-794 LYLKNAKSNYE
+794 LYLKNTKSNYE

-811 PTILYI
+811 PTILYV
-817 DQDAITEQRNVMK
+817 DQDAITEQRNAMK
-830 KDLDKAGNYFN
+830 KDLDKAGNYFD

>member
-12 SPFNSYDFFSN
+12 SPGNSYDFFSN
-23 KKIAAGTV
+23 KKMSAGTV

-52 YDYGIIDVGMVQFDD
+52 YDYGIIDVGIVQFDD
-67 TLPYTKKVETAQL
+67 TLPYSKKVETAKL

-87 ELEDAKSWV
+87 ELKDAESWV
-96 DALQSEIN
+96 NALQTEIN

-110 AEYKDQYEEA
+110 TEYQDQYEEA
-120 KKQDPHSDLT
+120 KKQDPHSALT
-130 KNLKQIIKNCK
+130 TNLKQIVKNYK
-141 EDLNDLNTDYSK
+141 EQLNDLNTEFSK

-167 YTKFLND
+167 YTNFYND
-174 LIKYGGKKTITRIE
+174 LTKYGEKKAITRVD
-188 EFGSTEEAEQVDLDN
+188 EFGNVEEAEKVDLDN
-203 LDINQAPGMAISGA
+203 LDINQAPGMEISGA
-217 ITEAVTQYLEVTIQS
+217 ITDAVTQYLEVTIQS

-246 INQETLGIAKSIL
+246 INQETLGMAQSIL
-259 NLMDSALFNITGII
+259 NLMDSTLFNITGII
-273 KMFPKNIQMLPSAKV
+273 KMFPKNIQMLPSAKI

-296 LKDIYIAIY
+296 LKDMYIAIY

-325 MQEVLKDALNLLM
+325 IQEVLKDAQELLM
-338 NTIWIMINEQC
+338 NTIWVMINEQC
-349 IKYTGHTLPELY
+349 IKYTGYTLPELY

-379 EKKRRKKEKKEQ
+379 EQKRRKKEQEEQ
-391 EKREKEKEK
+391 EK
-400 ETGIQHSSGNTV
+400 ETGIQHSSGGTV
-412 STKINVDIDPDII
+412 SSKINVDVDPDII
-425 KQSLMDELARASDLI
+425 KQSLMDELSRASDLI

-471 SEGIDS
+471 TDGIDS
-477 FEDFMNM
+477 FEDFMDM
-484 LIEMGIDS
+484 LVEMGLDS

-519 QIKEQAISSGL
+519 QIEAQAISSGL
-530 NIASDI
+530 HIAAEV
-536 VSNTKISKEIK
+536 VSNTTVSTEIK
-547 TEHLYDFTNDL
+547 AEHLYDFTNDL

-629 HFELEGFNKTLSEQI
+629 HFELDGFNKTLNEQI

-653 AQDAAKKKEAD
+653 AQETAKKKEAE

-734 LGMVKVIA
+734 LGMIKVIA

-817 DQDAITEQRNVMK
+817 DQDAITEQRNAMK
-830 KDLDKAGNYFN
+830 KDLDKAGNYFD

>member
-12 SPFNSYDFFSN
+12 SPGNSYDFFSN
-23 KKIAAGTV
+23 KKMSAGTV

-52 YDYGIIDVGMVQFDD
+52 YDYGIIDVGIVQFDD
-67 TLPYTKKVETAQL
+67 TLPYSKKVETSKL

-87 ELEDAKSWV
+87 ELKDAESWV
-96 DALQSEIN
+96 NALQTEIN

-110 AEYKDQYEEA
+110 TEYQDQYEEA
-120 KKQDPHSDLT
+120 KKQDPHSALT
-130 KNLKQIIKNCK
+130 TNLKQIVKNYK
-141 EDLNDLNTDYSK
+141 EQLNDLNTEFSK

-167 YTKFLND
+167 YTNFYND
-174 LIKYGGKKTITRIE
+174 LTKYGEKKAITRVD
-188 EFGSTEEAEQVDLDN
+188 EFGNVEEAEQVDLDN
-203 LDINQAPGMAISGA
+203 LDINQAPGMEISGA
-217 ITEAVTQYLEVTIQS
+217 ITDAVTQYLEVTIQS

-246 INQETLGIAKSIL
+246 INQETLGMAQSIL
-259 NLMDSALFNITGII
+259 NLMDSTLFNITGII
-273 KMFPKNIQMLPSAKV
+273 KMFPKNIQMLPSAKI

-296 LKDIYIAIY
+296 LKDMYIAIY

-325 MQEVLKDALNLLM
+325 IQEVLKDAQELLM
-338 NTIWIMINEQC
+338 NTIWVMINEQC
-349 IKYTGHTLPELY
+349 IKYTGYTLPELY

-379 EKKRRKKEKKEQ
+379 EQKRRKKEQEEQ
-391 EKREKEKEK
+391 EK
-400 ETGIQHSSGNTV
+400 ETGIQHSSGGTV
-412 STKINVDIDPDII
+412 STKINVDVDPDII
-425 KQSLMDELARASDLI
+425 KQSLMDELSRASDLI

-471 SEGIDS
+471 TDGIDS
-477 FEDFMNM
+477 FEDFMDM
-484 LIEMGIDS
+484 LVEMGLDS

-519 QIKEQAISSGL
+519 QIEAQAISSGL
-530 NIASDI
+530 HIAADV
-536 VSNTKISKEIK
+536 VSNTTVSTEIK
-547 TEHLYDFTNDL
+547 AEHLYDFTNDL

-629 HFELEGFNKTLSEQI
+629 HFELDGFNKTLSEQK

-653 AQDAAKKKEAD
+653 AQETAKKKEAE

-679 TGDPTKATKRPT
+679 TSDPTKATKRPT

-734 LGMVKVIA
+734 LGMIKVIA

-817 DQDAITEQRNVMK
+817 DQDAITEQRNAMK
-830 KDLDKAGNYFN
+830 KDLDKAGNYFD

>member
-12 SPFNSYDFFSN
+12 SPGNSYNFFSN
-23 KKIAAGTV
+23 KKMSAGTV

-52 YDYGIIDVGMVQFDD
+52 YDYGIIDVGIVQFDD
-67 TLPYTKKVETAQL
+67 TLPYSKKVETAKL

-87 ELEDAKSWV
+87 ELKNAESWV
-96 DALQSEIN
+96 NALQTEIN

-110 AEYKDQYEEA
+110 TEYQDQYEEA
-120 KKQDPHSDLT
+120 KKQDPHSALT
-130 KNLKQIIKNCK
+130 TNLKQIVKNYK
-141 EDLNDLNTDYSK
+141 EQLNDLNIEFSK

-167 YTKFLND
+167 YTNFYND
-174 LIKYGGKKTITRIE
+174 LTKYGEKKAITKVD
-188 EFGSTEEAEQVDLDN
+188 EFGNVEEAEQVDLDN
-203 LDINQAPGMAISGA
+203 LDINQAPGMEISGA
-217 ITEAVTQYLEVTIQS
+217 ITDAVTQYLEVTIQS
-232 LIAGGASN
+232 LIAGGTSN

-246 INQETLGIAKSIL
+246 INQETLGMAQSIL
-259 NLMDSALFNITGII
+259 NLMDSTLFNITGII
-273 KMFPKNIQMLPSAKV
+273 KMFPKNIQMLPSAKI

-296 LKDIYIAIY
+296 LKDMYIAIY

-325 MQEVLKDALNLLM
+325 IQEVLKDAQELLM
-338 NTIWIMINEQC
+338 NTIWVMINEQC
-349 IKYTGHTLPELY
+349 IKYTGYTLPELY

-379 EKKRRKKEKKEQ
+379 EQKRRKKEQEEQ
-391 EKREKEKEK
+391 EK
-400 ETGIQHSSGNTV
+400 ETGIQHSSGGTV
-412 STKINVDIDPDII
+412 STKINVDVDPDII
-425 KQSLMDELARASDLI
+425 KQSLMDELSRASDLI

-471 SEGIDS
+471 TDGIDS
-477 FEDFMNM
+477 FEDFMDM
-484 LIEMGIDS
+484 LVEMGLDS

-519 QIKEQAISSGL
+519 QIEAQAISSGL
-530 NIASDI
+530 HIAADV
-536 VSNTKISKEIK
+536 VSNTAVSTEIK
-547 TEHLYDFTNDL
+547 AEHLYDFTNDL

-629 HFELEGFNKTLSEQI
+629 HFELDGFNKTLSEQI

-653 AQDAAKKKEAD
+653 AQETAKKKEAE

-734 LGMVKVIA
+734 LGMIKVIA

-817 DQDAITEQRNVMK
+817 DQDAITEQRNAMK
-830 KDLDKAGNYFN
+830 KDLDKAGNYFD

>member
-12 SPFNSYDFFSN
+12 SPGNSYDFFSN
-23 KKIAAGTV
+23 KKMSAGTV
-31 ETEDM
+31 ETDDM

-46 MVDINA
+46 IVDINA
-52 YDYGIIDVGMVQFDD
+52 YDYGIIDVGIVQFND
-67 TLPYTKKVETAQL
+67 TLPYSKKVETAQL

-87 ELEDAKSWV
+87 KLKDAESWV
-96 DALQSEIN
+96 NALQTEIN

-110 AEYKDQYEEA
+110 TEYQDQYEEA
-120 KKQDPHSDLT
+120 KKQDLHSALT
-130 KNLKQIIKNCK
+130 TNLKQIVKNYK
-141 EDLNDLNTDYSK
+141 EQLNDLNTEFSK

-167 YTKFLND
+167 YTNFYND
-174 LIKYGGKKTITRIE
+174 LTKYGGKKAITRVD
-188 EFGSTEEAEQVDLDN
+188 EFGNVEEAEKVDLDN
-203 LDINQAPGMAISGA
+203 LDINQAPGMEISGA
-217 ITEAVTQYLEVTIQS
+217 ITDAVTQYLEVTIQS

-246 INQETLGIAKSIL
+246 INQETLGMAQSIL
-259 NLMDSALFNITGII
+259 NLMDSTLFNITGII
-273 KMFPKNIQMLPSAKV
+273 KMFPKNIQMLPSAKI

-296 LKDIYIAIY
+296 LKDMYIAIY

-325 MQEVLKDALNLLM
+325 SQEVLKDAQELLM
-338 NTIWIMINEQC
+338 NTIWVMINEQC
-349 IKYTGHTLPELY
+349 IKYTGYTLPELY

-368 HKYKAWKEARK
+368 HKYKAWKKARK
-379 EKKRRKKEKKEQ
+379 EQKRRKKEQEEQ
-391 EKREKEKEK
+391 EK
-400 ETGIQHSSGNTV
+400 ETGIQHSSGGTV
-412 STKINVDIDPDII
+412 SSKINVDVDPDII
-425 KQSLMDELARASDLI
+425 KQSLMDELSRASDLI
-440 YNSFIIIQIKDS
+440 YNSFIIIQIKDT

-471 SEGIDS
+471 TDGIDS

-484 LIEMGIDS
+484 LVEMGLDS

-519 QIKEQAISSGL
+519 QIEAQAISSGL
-530 NIASDI
+530 NIAADV
-536 VSNTKISKEIK
+536 VSNTTVSTEIK
-547 TEHLYDFTNDL
+547 AEHLYDFTNDL

-629 HFELEGFNKTLSEQI
+629 HFELDGFNKTLNVQI
-644 NAIDEANRI
+644 NATDEANRI
-653 AQDAAKKKEAD
+653 AQETAKKKEVE

-734 LGMVKVIA
+734 LGMIRVIA

-783 NIGIPDTRKLY
+783 NIDIPDTRKLY

-817 DQDAITEQRNVMK
+817 DQDAITEQRNAMK
-830 KDLDKAGNYFN
+830 KDLDKAGNYFD

-848 YPDSK
+848 YPDPK

>member
-12 SPFNSYDFFSN
+12 SPGNSYDFFSN
-23 KKIAAGTV
+23 KKMSAGTV

-52 YDYGIIDVGMVQFDD
+52 YDYGIIDVGIVQFDD
-67 TLPYTKKVETAQL
+67 TLPYSKKVETAKL

-87 ELEDAKSWV
+87 ELKDAESWV
-96 DALQSEIN
+96 NALQTEIN

-110 AEYKDQYEEA
+110 TEYQDQYEEA
-120 KKQDPHSDLT
+120 KKQDPHSALT
-130 KNLKQIIKNCK
+130 TNLKQIVKNYK
-141 EDLNDLNTDYSK
+141 EQLNDLNTEFSK

-167 YTKFLND
+167 YTNFYND
-174 LIKYGGKKTITRIE
+174 LTKYGEKKAITRVD
-188 EFGSTEEAEQVDLDN
+188 EFGNVEEAEQVDLDN
-203 LDINQAPGMAISGA
+203 LDINQAPGMEISGA
-217 ITEAVTQYLEVTIQS
+217 ITDAVTQYLEVTIQS

-246 INQETLGIAKSIL
+246 INQETLGMAQSIL
-259 NLMDSALFNITGII
+259 NLMDSTLFNITGII
-273 KMFPKNIQMLPSAKV
+273 KMFPKNIQMLPSAKI

-296 LKDIYIAIY
+296 LKDMYIAIY

-325 MQEVLKDALNLLM
+325 IQEVLKDAQELLM
-338 NTIWIMINEQC
+338 NTIWVMINEQC
-349 IKYTGHTLPELY
+349 IKYTGYTLPELY

-379 EKKRRKKEKKEQ
+379 EQKRRKKEQEEQ
-391 EKREKEKEK
+391 EK
-400 ETGIQHSSGNTV
+400 ETGIQHSSGGTV
-412 STKINVDIDPDII
+412 STKINVDVDPDII
-425 KQSLMDELARASDLI
+425 KQSLMDELSRASDLI

-471 SEGIDS
+471 TDGIDS
-477 FEDFMNM
+477 FEDFMDM
-484 LIEMGIDS
+484 LVEMGLDS

-519 QIKEQAISSGL
+519 QIEAQAISSGL
-530 NIASDI
+530 HIAADV
-536 VSNTKISKEIK
+536 VSNTTVSTERKV
-547 TEHLYDFTNDL
+547 EHLYDFTNDL

-629 HFELEGFNKTLSEQI
+629 HFELDGFNKTLSEQI

-653 AQDAAKKKEAD
+653 AQETAKKKEAE

-734 LGMVKVIA
+734 LGMIKVIA

-817 DQDAITEQRNVMK
+817 DQDAITEQRNAMK
-830 KDLDKAGNYFN
+830 KDLDKAGNYFD

>member
-12 SPFNSYDFFSN
+12 SPGNSYDFFSN
-23 KKIAAGTV
+23 KKMSAGTV

-52 YDYGIIDVGMVQFDD
+52 YDYGIIDVGIVQFDD
-67 TLPYTKKVETAQL
+67 TLPYSKKVETAQL

-87 ELEDAKSWV
+87 ELKDAESWV
-96 DALQSEIN
+96 NALQTEIN

-110 AEYKDQYEEA
+110 TEYQDQYEEA
-120 KKQDPHSDLT
+120 KKQDPHSALT
-130 KNLKQIIKNCK
+130 TNLKQIVKNYK
-141 EDLNDLNTDYSK
+141 EQLNDLNTEFSK

-167 YTKFLND
+167 YTNFYND
-174 LIKYGGKKTITRIE
+174 LTKYGEKKAITRVD
-188 EFGSTEEAEQVDLDN
+188 EFGNVEEAEKVDLDN
-203 LDINQAPGMAISGA
+203 LDINQAPGMEISGA
-217 ITEAVTQYLEVTIQS
+217 ITDAVTQYLEVTIQS

-246 INQETLGIAKSIL
+246 INQETLGMAQSIL
-259 NLMDSALFNITGII
+259 NLMDSTLFNITGII
-273 KMFPKNIQMLPSAKV
+273 KMFPKNIQMLPSAKI

-296 LKDIYIAIY
+296 LKDMYIAIY

-325 MQEVLKDALNLLM
+325 IQEVLKDAQELLM
-338 NTIWIMINEQC
+338 NTIWVMINEQC
-349 IKYTGHTLPELY
+349 IKYTGYTLPELY

-379 EKKRRKKEKKEQ
+379 EQKRRKKEQEEQ
-391 EKREKEKEK
+391 EK
-400 ETGIQHSSGNTV
+400 ETGIQHSSGGTV
-412 STKINVDIDPDII
+412 STKINVDVDPDII
-425 KQSLMDELARASDLI
+425 KQSLMDELSRASDLI

-471 SEGIDS
+471 TDGIDS
-477 FEDFMNM
+477 FEDFMDM
-484 LIEMGIDS
+484 LVEMGLDS

-519 QIKEQAISSGL
+519 QIEAQAISSGL
-530 NIASDI
+530 HIAADV
-536 VSNTKISKEIK
+536 VSNTTVSTEIK
-547 TEHLYDFTNDL
+547 AEHLYDFTNDL

-629 HFELEGFNKTLSEQI
+629 HFELDGFNKTLSEQI

-653 AQDAAKKKEAD
+653 AQETAKKKEAE

-734 LGMVKVIA
+734 LGMIKVIA

-760 VRSLKLYDYITNSIT
+760 VRSLKLYDYIANSIT

-817 DQDAITEQRNVMK
+817 DQDAITEQRNAMK
-830 KDLDKAGNYFN
+830 KDLDKAGNYFD

>member
-12 SPFNSYDFFSN
+12 SPGNSYDFFSN
-23 KKIAAGTV
+23 KKMSAGTV

-52 YDYGIIDVGMVQFDD
+52 YDYGIIDVGIVQFDD
-67 TLPYTKKVETAQL
+67 TLPYSKKVETAKL

-87 ELEDAKSWV
+87 ELKDAESWV
-96 DALQSEIN
+96 NALQTEIN

-110 AEYKDQYEEA
+110 TEYQDQYEEA
-120 KKQDPHSDLT
+120 KKQDPHSALT
-130 KNLKQIIKNCK
+130 TNLKQIVKNYK
-141 EDLNDLNTDYSK
+141 EQLNDLNTEFSK

-167 YTKFLND
+167 YTNFYND
-174 LIKYGGKKTITRIE
+174 LTKYGEKKAITRVD
-188 EFGSTEEAEQVDLDN
+188 EFGNVEEAEKVDLDN
-203 LDINQAPGMAISGA
+203 LDINQAPGMEISGA
-217 ITEAVTQYLEVTIQS
+217 ITDAVTQYLEVTIQS

-246 INQETLGIAKSIL
+246 INQETLGMAQSIL
-259 NLMDSALFNITGII
+259 NLMDSTLFNITGII
-273 KMFPKNIQMLPSAKV
+273 KMFPKNIQMLPSAKI

-296 LKDIYIAIY
+296 LKDMYIAIY

-325 MQEVLKDALNLLM
+325 IQEVLKDAQELLM
-338 NTIWIMINEQC
+338 NTIWVMINEQC
-349 IKYTGHTLPELY
+349 IKYTGYTLPELY

-379 EKKRRKKEKKEQ
+379 EQKRRKKEQEEQ
-391 EKREKEKEK
+391 EK
-400 ETGIQHSSGNTV
+400 ETGIQHSSGGTV
-412 STKINVDIDPDII
+412 STKINVDVDPDII
-425 KQSLMDELARASDLI
+425 KQSLMDELSRASDLI

-471 SEGIDS
+471 TDGIDS
-477 FEDFMNM
+477 FEDFMDM
-484 LIEMGIDS
+484 LVEMGLDS

-519 QIKEQAISSGL
+519 QIEAQAISSGL
-530 NIASDI
+530 HIAADV
-536 VSNTKISKEIK
+536 VSNTTVSTERKA
-547 TEHLYDFTNDL
+547 EHLYDFTNDL

-629 HFELEGFNKTLSEQI
+629 HFELDGFNKTLNEQI

-653 AQDAAKKKEAD
+653 AQETAKKKEAE

-734 LGMVKVIA
+734 LGMIKVIA

-805 IIKQDL
+805 IIKQGL

-817 DQDAITEQRNVMK
+817 DQDAITEQRNAMK
-830 KDLDKAGNYFN
+830 KDLDKAGNYFD

>member
-12 SPFNSYDFFSN
+12 SPGNSYDFFSN
-23 KKIAAGTV
+23 KKMSAGTV

-36 KKGQHKTTVE
+36 KKGRHKTTVE

-52 YDYGIIDVGMVQFDD
+52 YDYGIIDVGIVQFDD
-67 TLPYTKKVETAQL
+67 TLPYSKKVETSKL

-87 ELEDAKSWV
+87 ELKDAESWV
-96 DALQSEIN
+96 NALQTEIN

-110 AEYKDQYEEA
+110 TEYQDQYEEA
-120 KKQDPHSDLT
+120 KKQDPHSALT
-130 KNLKQIIKNCK
+130 TNLKQIVKNYK
-141 EDLNDLNTDYSK
+141 EQLNDLNTEFSK

-167 YTKFLND
+167 YTNFYND
-174 LIKYGGKKTITRIE
+174 LTKYGEKKAITRVD
-188 EFGSTEEAEQVDLDN
+188 EFGNVEEAEKVDLDN
-203 LDINQAPGMAISGA
+203 LDINQAPGMEISGA
-217 ITEAVTQYLEVTIQS
+217 ITDAVTQYLEVTIQS

-246 INQETLGIAKSIL
+246 INQETLGMAQSIL
-259 NLMDSALFNITGII
+259 NLMDSTLFNITGII
-273 KMFPKNIQMLPSAKV
+273 KMFPKNIQMLPSAKI

-296 LKDIYIAIY
+296 LKDMYIAIY

-325 MQEVLKDALNLLM
+325 IQEVLKDAQELLM
-338 NTIWIMINEQC
+338 NTIWVMINEQC
-349 IKYTGHTLPELY
+349 IKYTGYTLPELY

-379 EKKRRKKEKKEQ
+379 EQKRRKKEQEEQ
-391 EKREKEKEK
+391 EKV
-400 ETGIQHSSGNTV
+400 TGIQHSSGGTV
-412 STKINVDIDPDII
+412 SSKINVDVDPDII
-425 KQSLMDELARASDLI
+425 KQSLMDELSRASDLI

-471 SEGIDS
+471 TDGIDS
-477 FEDFMNM
+477 FEDFMDM
-484 LIEMGIDS
+484 LVEMGLDS

-519 QIKEQAISSGL
+519 QIEAQAISSGL
-530 NIASDI
+530 HIAADI
-536 VSNTKISKEIK
+536 MSNTTVSTEIK
-547 TEHLYDFTNDL
+547 AEHLYDFTNDL

-629 HFELEGFNKTLSEQI
+629 HFELEGFNKTLNEQI

-653 AQDAAKKKEAD
+653 AQETAKEKEAE

-679 TGDPTKATKRPT
+679 TSDPTKATKRPT

-734 LGMVKVIA
+734 LGMIKVIA

-775 SIGTNVEI
+775 NIGTNVEI

-817 DQDAITEQRNVMK
+817 DQDAITEQRNAMK
-830 KDLDKAGNYFN
+830 KDLDKAGNYFD

>member
-12 SPFNSYDFFSN
+12 SPGNSYDFFSN
-23 KKIAAGTV
+23 KKMSAGTV

-52 YDYGIIDVGMVQFDD
+52 YDYGIIDVGIVQFDD
-67 TLPYTKKVETAQL
+67 TLPYSKKVETAKL

-87 ELEDAKSWV
+87 ELKDAESWV
-96 DALQSEIN
+96 NALQTEIN

-110 AEYKDQYEEA
+110 TEYQDQYEEA
-120 KKQDPHSDLT
+120 KKQDPHSALT
-130 KNLKQIIKNCK
+130 TNLKQIVKNYK
-141 EDLNDLNTDYSK
+141 EQLNDLNTDFSK

-167 YTKFLND
+167 YTNFYND
-174 LIKYGGKKTITRIE
+174 LTKYGEKKAITRVD
-188 EFGSTEEAEQVDLDN
+188 EFGNVEEAEKVDLDN
-203 LDINQAPGMAISGA
+203 LDINQAPGMEISGA
-217 ITEAVTQYLEVTIQS
+217 ITDAVTQYLEVTIQS

-246 INQETLGIAKSIL
+246 INQETLGMAQSIL
-259 NLMDSALFNITGII
+259 NLMDSTLFNITGII
-273 KMFPKNIQMLPSAKV
+273 KMFPKNIQMLPSAKI

-296 LKDIYIAIY
+296 LKDMYIAIY

-325 MQEVLKDALNLLM
+325 IQEVLKDAQELLM
-338 NTIWIMINEQC
+338 NTIWVMINEQC
-349 IKYTGHTLPELY
+349 IKYTGYTLPELY

-379 EKKRRKKEKKEQ
+379 EQKRRKKEQEEQ
-391 EKREKEKEK
+391 EK
-400 ETGIQHSSGNTV
+400 ETGIQHSSGGTV
-412 STKINVDIDPDII
+412 STKINVDVDPDII
-425 KQSLMDELARASDLI
+425 KQSLMDELSRASDLI

-471 SEGIDS
+471 TDGIDS
-477 FEDFMNM
+477 FEDFMDM
-484 LIEMGIDS
+484 LVEMGLDS

-519 QIKEQAISSGL
+519 QIEAQAISSGL
-530 NIASDI
+530 HIAADV
-536 VSNTKISKEIK
+536 VSNTTVSTEIK
-547 TEHLYDFTNDL
+547 AEHLYDFTNDL

-629 HFELEGFNKTLSEQI
+629 HFELDGFNKTLNEQI

-653 AQDAAKKKEAD
+653 AQETAKKKEAE

-734 LGMVKVIA
+734 LGMIKVIA

-805 IIKQDL
+805 IIKQGL

-817 DQDAITEQRNVMK
+817 DQDAITEQRNAMK
-830 KDLDKAGNYFN
+830 KDLDKAGNYFD

>member
-12 SPFNSYDFFSN
+12 SPGNSYDFFSN
-23 KKIAAGTV
+23 KKMSAGTV

-52 YDYGIIDVGMVQFDD
+52 YDYGIIDVGIVQFDD
-67 TLPYTKKVETAQL
+67 TLPYSKKVETAQL

-87 ELEDAKSWV
+87 ELKDAESWV
-96 DALQSEIN
+96 NALQTEIN

-110 AEYKDQYEEA
+110 TEYQDQYEEA
-120 KKQDPHSDLT
+120 KKQDPHSALT
-130 KNLKQIIKNCK
+130 TNLKQIVKNYK
-141 EDLNDLNTDYSK
+141 EQLNDLNTEFSK

-167 YTKFLND
+167 YTNFYND
-174 LIKYGGKKTITRIE
+174 LTKYGEKKAITRVD
-188 EFGSTEEAEQVDLDN
+188 EFGNVEEAEKVDLDN
-203 LDINQAPGMAISGA
+203 LDINQAPGMEISGA
-217 ITEAVTQYLEVTIQS
+217 ITDAVTQYLEVTIQS

-246 INQETLGIAKSIL
+246 INQETLGMAQSIL
-259 NLMDSALFNITGII
+259 NLMDSTLFNITGII
-273 KMFPKNIQMLPSAKV
+273 KMFPKNIQMLPSAKI

-296 LKDIYIAIY
+296 LKDMYIAIY

-325 MQEVLKDALNLLM
+325 IQEVLKDAQELLM
-338 NTIWIMINEQC
+338 NTIWVMINEQC
-349 IKYTGHTLPELY
+349 IKYTGYTLPELY

-379 EKKRRKKEKKEQ
+379 EQKRRKKEQEEQ
-391 EKREKEKEK
+391 EK
-400 ETGIQHSSGNTV
+400 ETGIQHSSGGTV
-412 STKINVDIDPDII
+412 SSKINVDVDPDII
-425 KQSLMDELARASDLI
+425 KQSLMDELSRASDLI

-471 SEGIDS
+471 TDGIDS
-477 FEDFMNM
+477 FEDFMDM
-484 LIEMGIDS
+484 LVEMGLDS

-519 QIKEQAISSGL
+519 QIEAQAISSGL
-530 NIASDI
+530 HIAADV
-536 VSNTKISKEIK
+536 VSNTTVSTEIK
-547 TEHLYDFTNDL
+547 AEHLYDFTNDL

-629 HFELEGFNKTLSEQI
+629 HFELDGFNKTLNEQI

-653 AQDAAKKKEAD
+653 AQETAKKKEAE

-734 LGMVKVIA
+734 LGMIKVIA

-760 VRSLKLYDYITNSIT
+760 VRSLRLYDYITNSIT

-805 IIKQDL
+805 IIKQGL

-817 DQDAITEQRNVMK
+817 DQDAITEQRNAMK
-830 KDLDKAGNYFN
+830 KDLDKAGNYFD

>member
-12 SPFNSYDFFSN
+12 SPGNSYDFFSN
-23 KKIAAGTV
+23 KKMSAGTV

-52 YDYGIIDVGMVQFDD
+52 YDYGIIDVGIVQFDD
-67 TLPYTKKVETAQL
+67 TLPYSKKVETSKL

-87 ELEDAKSWV
+87 ELKDAESWV
-96 DALQSEIN
+96 NALQTEIN

-110 AEYKDQYEEA
+110 TEYQDQYEEA
-120 KKQDPHSDLT
+120 KKQDPHSALT
-130 KNLKQIIKNCK
+130 TNLKQIVKNYK
-141 EDLNDLNTDYSK
+141 EQLNDLNTEFSK

-167 YTKFLND
+167 YTNFYND
-174 LIKYGGKKTITRIE
+174 LTKYGEKKAITRVD
-188 EFGSTEEAEQVDLDN
+188 EFGNVEEAEQVDLDN
-203 LDINQAPGMAISGA
+203 LDINQAPGMEISGA
-217 ITEAVTQYLEVTIQS
+217 ITDAVTQYLEVTIQS

-246 INQETLGIAKSIL
+246 INQETLGMAQSIL
-259 NLMDSALFNITGII
+259 NLMDSTLFNITGII
-273 KMFPKNIQMLPSAKV
+273 KMFPKNIQMLPSAKI

-296 LKDIYIAIY
+296 LKDMYIAIY

-325 MQEVLKDALNLLM
+325 MQEVLKDAQVLLM
-338 NTIWIMINEQC
+338 NTIWVMINEQC
-349 IKYTGHTLPELY
+349 IKYTGYTLPELY

-379 EKKRRKKEKKEQ
+379 EQKRRKKEQEEQ
-391 EKREKEKEK
+391 EK
-400 ETGIQHSSGNTV
+400 ETGIQHSSGGTV
-412 STKINVDIDPDII
+412 SSKINVDVDPDII
-425 KQSLMDELARASDLI
+425 KQSLMDELSRASDLI

-471 SEGIDS
+471 TDGIDS
-477 FEDFMNM
+477 FEDFMDM
-484 LIEMGIDS
+484 LVEMGLDS

-519 QIKEQAISSGL
+519 QIEAQAISSGL
-530 NIASDI
+530 HIAADV
-536 VSNTKISKEIK
+536 VSNTTVSTEMK

-629 HFELEGFNKTLSEQI
+629 HFELDGFNKTLNEQI

-653 AQDAAKKKEAD
+653 AQETAKKKEAE

-734 LGMVKVIA
+734 LGMIKVIA

-817 DQDAITEQRNVMK
+817 DQDAITEQRNAMK
-830 KDLDKAGNYFN
+830 KDLDKAGNYFD

>member
-12 SPFNSYDFFSN
+12 SPSNSYDFLSN
-23 KKIAAGTV
+23 KKMSAGTI

-52 YDYGIIDVGMVQFDD
+52 YDYGIIDVGIAQFDD
-67 TLPYTKKVETAQL
+67 TLPYSKKVETAKL

-87 ELEDAKSWV
+87 ELKDAESWV
-96 DALQSEIN
+96 NALQAEIN

-110 AEYKDQYEEA
+110 TEYQDQYEEA
-120 KKQDPHSDLT
+120 KKQDPHSTLT
-130 KNLKQIIKNCK
+130 TNLKQIVNNYK
-141 EDLNDLNTDYSK
+141 EQLNDLNTEFSK

-167 YTKFLND
+167 YTNFYND
-174 LIKYGGKKTITRIE
+174 LTKYGEKKAITRVD
-188 EFGSTEEAEQVDLDN
+188 EFGNVEEAEKVDLDN
-203 LDINQAPGMAISGA
+203 LDINQAPGMEISGA
-217 ITEAVTQYLEVTIQS
+217 ITDAVTQYLEVTIQS

-246 INQETLGIAKSIL
+246 INQETLGMAQSIL
-259 NLMDSALFNITGII
+259 NLMDSTLFNITGII
-273 KMFPKNIQMLPSAKV
+273 KMFPKNIQMLPSAKI
-288 AIGSICTS
+288 AIGNICTS
-296 LKDIYIAIY
+296 LKDMYIAIY

-325 MQEVLKDALNLLM
+325 SQEVLKDAQELLM

-349 IKYTGHTLPELY
+349 IKYTGYTLPELY

-379 EKKRRKKEKKEQ
+379 EKKRRKKEQEEQ
-391 EKREKEKEK
+391 EK
-400 ETGIQHSSGNTV
+400 ETGIQHSSGGTV
-412 STKINVDIDPDII
+412 STKINVDVDPDII
-425 KQSLMDELARASDLI
+425 KQSLMDELSRASDLI

-471 SEGIDS
+471 TDGIDS

-484 LIEMGIDS
+484 LVEMGLDS

-519 QIKEQAISSGL
+519 QIEAQAISSGL
-530 NIASDI
+530 HIAADV
-536 VSNTKISKEIK
+536 VSNTTVSTERKV
-547 TEHLYDFTNDL
+547 EHLYDFTNDL

-608 DEGYVMRKDQT
+608 DEGYLMRKDQT

-629 HFELEGFNKTLSEQI
+629 HFELDGFNKTLNEQI

-653 AQDAAKKKEAD
+653 AQETAKKKEAE

-734 LGMVKVIA
+734 LGMIRVIA

-747 FKKAHKSKTNFYT
+747 FKKANKSKTNFYT

-783 NIGIPDTRKLY
+783 NIGISDTRKLY

-817 DQDAITEQRNVMK
+817 DQDAITEQRNAMK
-830 KDLDKAGNYFN
+830 KDLDKAGNYFD

-848 YPDSK
+848 YPDPK

>member
-12 SPFNSYDFFSN
+12 SPGNSYDFFSN
-23 KKIAAGTV
+23 KKMSAGTV

-52 YDYGIIDVGMVQFDD
+52 YDYGIIDVGIVQFDD
-67 TLPYTKKVETAQL
+67 TLPYSKKVETSKL

-87 ELEDAKSWV
+87 ELKDAESWV
-96 DALQSEIN
+96 NALQTEIN

-110 AEYKDQYEEA
+110 TEYQDQYEEA
-120 KKQDPHSDLT
+120 KKQDPHSTLT
-130 KNLKQIIKNCK
+130 TNLKQIVKNYK
-141 EDLNDLNTDYSK
+141 EQLNDLNTEFSK

-167 YTKFLND
+167 YTTFYND
-174 LIKYGGKKTITRIE
+174 LTKYGEKKAITRVD
-188 EFGSTEEAEQVDLDN
+188 EFGNVEEAEKVDLDN
-203 LDINQAPGMAISGA
+203 LDINQAPGMEISGA
-217 ITEAVTQYLEVTIQS
+217 ITDAVTQYLEVTIQS

-246 INQETLGIAKSIL
+246 INQETLGMAQSIL
-259 NLMDSALFNITGII
+259 NLMDFTLFNITGII
-273 KMFPKNIQMLPSAKV
+273 KMFPKNIQMLPSAKI

-296 LKDIYIAIY
+296 LKDMYIAIY

-325 MQEVLKDALNLLM
+325 MQEVLKDAQELLM
-338 NTIWIMINEQC
+338 NTIWVMINEQC
-349 IKYTGHTLPELY
+349 IKYTGYTLPELY

-379 EKKRRKKEKKEQ
+379 EQKRRKKEQEEQ
-391 EKREKEKEK
+391 EK
-400 ETGIQHSSGNTV
+400 ETGIQHSSGGTV
-412 STKINVDIDPDII
+412 SSKINVDVDPDII
-425 KQSLMDELARASDLI
+425 KQSLMDELSRASDLI

-471 SEGIDS
+471 TDGIDS
-477 FEDFMNM
+477 FEDFMDM
-484 LIEMGIDS
+484 LVEMGLDS

-519 QIKEQAISSGL
+519 QIEAQAISSRL
-530 NIASDI
+530 HIAADV
-536 VSNTKISKEIK
+536 VSNTTVSTGIK
-547 TEHLYDFTNDL
+547 AEHLYDFTNDL

-629 HFELEGFNKTLSEQI
+629 HFELDGFNKTLNEQI

-653 AQDAAKKKEAD
+653 AQETAKKKEAE

-729 ASGNL
+729 ASGNI
-734 LGMVKVIA
+734 LGMIKVIA

-747 FKKAHKSKTNFYT
+747 FKKAHKTKTNFYT

-805 IIKQDL
+805 IIKQGL

-817 DQDAITEQRNVMK
+817 DQDAITEQRNAMK
-830 KDLDKAGNYFN
+830 KDLDKAGNYFD

>member
-12 SPFNSYDFFSN
+12 SPGNSYDFFSN
-23 KKIAAGTV
+23 KKMSAGTV

-52 YDYGIIDVGMVQFDD
+52 YDYGIIDVGIVQFDD
-67 TLPYTKKVETAQL
+67 TLPYSKKVETAKL

-87 ELEDAKSWV
+87 ELKDAESWV
-96 DALQSEIN
+96 NALQTEIN

-110 AEYKDQYEEA
+110 TEYQDQYEEA
-120 KKQDPHSDLT
+120 KKQDPHSALT
-130 KNLKQIIKNCK
+130 TNLKQIVKNYK
-141 EDLNDLNTDYSK
+141 EQLNDLNTEFSK

-167 YTKFLND
+167 YTNFYND
-174 LIKYGGKKTITRIE
+174 LTKYGKKKAITRVD
-188 EFGSTEEAEQVDLDN
+188 EFGNVEEAEKVDLDN
-203 LDINQAPGMAISGA
+203 LDINQAPGMEISGA
-217 ITEAVTQYLEVTIQS
+217 ITDAVTQYLEVTIQS

-246 INQETLGIAKSIL
+246 INQETLGMAQSIL
-259 NLMDSALFNITGII
+259 NLMDSTLFNITGII
-273 KMFPKNIQMLPSAKV
+273 KMFPKNIQMLPSAKI

-296 LKDIYIAIY
+296 LKDMYIAIY

-325 MQEVLKDALNLLM
+325 MQEVLKDAQVLLM
-338 NTIWIMINEQC
+338 NTIWVMINEQC
-349 IKYTGHTLPELY
+349 IKYTGYTLPELY

-379 EKKRRKKEKKEQ
+379 EQKRRKKEQEEQ
-391 EKREKEKEK
+391 EK
-400 ETGIQHSSGNTV
+400 ETGIQHSSGGTV
-412 STKINVDIDPDII
+412 STKINVDVDPDII
-425 KQSLMDELARASDLI
+425 KQSLMDELSRASDLI

-471 SEGIDS
+471 TDGIDS
-477 FEDFMNM
+477 FEDFMDM
-484 LIEMGIDS
+484 LVEMGLDS

-519 QIKEQAISSGL
+519 QIEAQAISSGL
-530 NIASDI
+530 HIAADV
-536 VSNTKISKEIK
+536 VSNTTVSTEMKA
-547 TEHLYDFTNDL
+547 EHLYDFTNDL

-629 HFELEGFNKTLSEQI
+629 HFELDGFNKTLNEQI

-653 AQDAAKKKEAD
+653 AQETAKKKEAE

-734 LGMVKVIA
+734 LGMIKVIA

-817 DQDAITEQRNVMK
+817 DQDAITEQRNAMK
-830 KDLDKAGNYFN
+830 KDLDKAGNYFD

>member
-12 SPFNSYDFFSN
+12 SPGNSYDFFSN
-23 KKIAAGTV
+23 KKMSAGTV
-31 ETEDM
+31 ENEDM

-52 YDYGIIDVGMVQFDD
+52 YDYGIIDVGIVQFDD
-67 TLPYTKKVETAQL
+67 TLPYSKKVETAKL

-87 ELEDAKSWV
+87 ELKDAESWV
-96 DALQSEIN
+96 NALQTEIN

-110 AEYKDQYEEA
+110 TEYQDQYEEA
-120 KKQDPHSDLT
+120 KKQDPHSALT
-130 KNLKQIIKNCK
+130 TNLKQIVKNYK
-141 EDLNDLNTDYSK
+141 EQLNDLNTEFSK

-167 YTKFLND
+167 YTNFYND
-174 LIKYGGKKTITRIE
+174 LTKYGEKKAITRVD
-188 EFGSTEEAEQVDLDN
+188 EFGNVEEAEKVDLDN
-203 LDINQAPGMAISGA
+203 LDINQAPGMEISGA
-217 ITEAVTQYLEVTIQS
+217 ITDAVTQYLEVTIQS

-246 INQETLGIAKSIL
+246 INQETLGMAQSIL
-259 NLMDSALFNITGII
+259 NLMDSTLFNITGII
-273 KMFPKNIQMLPSAKV
+273 KMFPKNIQMLPSAKI

-296 LKDIYIAIY
+296 LKDMYIAIY

-325 MQEVLKDALNLLM
+325 IQEVLKDAQELLM
-338 NTIWIMINEQC
+338 NTIWVMINEQC
-349 IKYTGHTLPELY
+349 IKYTGYTLPELY

-379 EKKRRKKEKKEQ
+379 EQKRRKKEQEEQ
-391 EKREKEKEK
+391 EK
-400 ETGIQHSSGNTV
+400 ETGIQHSSGGTV
-412 STKINVDIDPDII
+412 STKINVDVDPDII
-425 KQSLMDELARASDLI
+425 KQSLMDELSRASDLI

-471 SEGIDS
+471 TDGIDS
-477 FEDFMNM
+477 FEDFMDM
-484 LIEMGIDS
+484 LVEMGLDS

-519 QIKEQAISSGL
+519 QIEAQAISSGL
-530 NIASDI
+530 HIAADV
-536 VSNTKISKEIK
+536 VSNTTVSTEIK
-547 TEHLYDFTNDL
+547 AEHLYDFTNDL

-608 DEGYVMRKDQT
+608 DEGYLMRKDQT

-629 HFELEGFNKTLSEQI
+629 HFELDGFNKTLNEQI

-653 AQDAAKKKEAD
+653 AQETAKKKEAE

-734 LGMVKVIA
+734 LGMIKVIA

-805 IIKQDL
+805 IIKQGL

-817 DQDAITEQRNVMK
+817 DQDAITEQRNAMK
-830 KDLDKAGNYFN
+830 KDLDKAGNYFD

>member
-12 SPFNSYDFFSN
+12 SPGNSYDFFSN
-23 KKIAAGTV
+23 KKMSAGTV

-52 YDYGIIDVGMVQFDD
+52 YDYGIIDVGIVQFDD
-67 TLPYTKKVETAQL
+67 TLPYSKKVETSKL

-87 ELEDAKSWV
+87 ELKDAESWV
-96 DALQSEIN
+96 NALQTEIN

-110 AEYKDQYEEA
+110 TEYQDQYEEA
-120 KKQDPHSDLT
+120 KKQDPHSALT
-130 KNLKQIIKNCK
+130 TNLKQIVKNYK
-141 EDLNDLNTDYSK
+141 EQLNDLNTEFSK

-167 YTKFLND
+167 YTNFYND
-174 LIKYGGKKTITRIE
+174 LTKYGEKKAITRVD
-188 EFGSTEEAEQVDLDN
+188 EFGNVEEAEKVDLDN
-203 LDINQAPGMAISGA
+203 LDINQAPGMEISGA
-217 ITEAVTQYLEVTIQS
+217 ITDAVTQYLEVTIQS

-246 INQETLGIAKSIL
+246 INQETLGMAQSIL
-259 NLMDSALFNITGII
+259 NLMDSTLFNITGII
-273 KMFPKNIQMLPSAKV
+273 KMFPKNIQMLPSAKI

-296 LKDIYIAIY
+296 LKDMYIAIY

-325 MQEVLKDALNLLM
+325 IQEVLKDAQELLM
-338 NTIWIMINEQC
+338 NTIWVMINEQC
-349 IKYTGHTLPELY
+349 IKYTGYTLPELY

-379 EKKRRKKEKKEQ
+379 EQKRRKKEQEEQ
-391 EKREKEKEK
+391 EK
-400 ETGIQHSSGNTV
+400 ETGIQHSSGGTV
-412 STKINVDIDPDII
+412 STKINVDVDPDII
-425 KQSLMDELARASDLI
+425 KQSLMDELSRASDLI

-471 SEGIDS
+471 TDGIDS
-477 FEDFMNM
+477 FEDFMDM
-484 LIEMGIDS
+484 LVEMGLDS

-519 QIKEQAISSGL
+519 QIEAQAISSGL
-530 NIASDI
+530 HIAADI
-536 VSNTKISKEIK
+536 VSNTTVSTERKA
-547 TEHLYDFTNDL
+547 EHLYDFTNDL

-629 HFELEGFNKTLSEQI
+629 HFELDGFNKTLNEQI

-653 AQDAAKKKEAD
+653 AQETAKKKEAE

-734 LGMVKVIA
+734 LGMIKVIA

-817 DQDAITEQRNVMK
+817 DQDAITEQRNAMK
-830 KDLDKAGNYFN
+830 KDLDKAGNYFD

>member
-12 SPFNSYDFFSN
+12 SPGNSYDFFSN
-23 KKIAAGTV
+23 KKMSAGIV

-52 YDYGIIDVGMVQFDD
+52 YDYGIIDVGIVQFDD
-67 TLPYTKKVETAQL
+67 TLPYSKKVETAQL

-87 ELEDAKSWV
+87 ELKDAESWV
-96 DALQSEIN
+96 NALQTEIN

-110 AEYKDQYEEA
+110 TEYQDQYEEA
-120 KKQDPHSDLT
+120 KKQDPHSALT
-130 KNLKQIIKNCK
+130 TNLKQIVKNYK
-141 EDLNDLNTDYSK
+141 EQLNDLNTEFSK

-167 YTKFLND
+167 YTNFYND
-174 LIKYGGKKTITRIE
+174 LTKYGEKKAITRVD
-188 EFGSTEEAEQVDLDN
+188 EFGNVEEAEKVDLDN
-203 LDINQAPGMAISGA
+203 LDINQAPGMEISGA
-217 ITEAVTQYLEVTIQS
+217 ITDAVTQYLEVTIQS

-246 INQETLGIAKSIL
+246 INQETLGMAQSIL
-259 NLMDSALFNITGII
+259 NLMDSTLFNITGII
-273 KMFPKNIQMLPSAKV
+273 KMFPKNIQMLPSAKI

-296 LKDIYIAIY
+296 LKDMYIAIY

-325 MQEVLKDALNLLM
+325 MQEVLKDAQELLM
-338 NTIWIMINEQC
+338 NTIWVMINEQC
-349 IKYTGHTLPELY
+349 IKYTGYTLPELY

-379 EKKRRKKEKKEQ
+379 EQKRRKKEQEEQ
-391 EKREKEKEK
+391 EK
-400 ETGIQHSSGNTV
+400 ETGIQHSSGGTV
-412 STKINVDIDPDII
+412 SSKINVDVDPDII
-425 KQSLMDELARASDLI
+425 KQSLMDELSRASDLI

-471 SEGIDS
+471 TDGIDS
-477 FEDFMNM
+477 FGDFMDM
-484 LIEMGIDS
+484 LVEMGLDS

-519 QIKEQAISSGL
+519 QIEAQAISSGL
-530 NIASDI
+530 HIAADV
-536 VSNTKISKEIK
+536 VSNTTVSTERKV
-547 TEHLYDFTNDL
+547 EHLYDFTNDL

-629 HFELEGFNKTLSEQI
+629 HFELEGFNKTLNEQI

-653 AQDAAKKKEAD
+653 AQETAKKKEAE

-734 LGMVKVIA
+734 LGMIRVIA

-817 DQDAITEQRNVMK
+817 DQDAITEQRNAMK
-830 KDLDKAGNYFN
+830 KDLDKAGNYFD

-895 LYT
+895 LYI